1 MNKKVLS
8 TVMAGAMLATTVAPA
23 MAYSIHDYGV
33 EEYKIKKSETINLA
47 DEIIKKIENVCQAD
61 EGLVYR
67 PGGIYQI
74 QIENQTPLS
83 IQFSDEKYDGNNEEY
98 KDLTKKEVSIELI
111 KNTIKNAREGTV
123 IKLIDRG
130 HILKEGKYYHKYQ
143 DDTLVYKRYERIVN
157 SNTLEE
163 TYDTWNGNNSSYPM
177 VQSMLYQNEELK
189 VISKNGKELIYKLG
203 DEQADFSKAV
213 DSNGN
218 ITNDENKVEKFKL
231 VEEPKTYKT
240 YTMNTLNTIALLN
253 QVKYDS
259 IENKEYKKYIEK
271 VNRTTDLKSLEITLK
286 DGYEF
291 SNEKINDEGSKF
303 VQSNDNKTRTY
314 KLESRKMPAINKI
327 IVDEKGGKIKGFEN
341 YTTSTYVGQK
351 GSEVD
356 GQIVSKFKIVKD
368 EEGSTIPN
376 IGDIIDKHEET
387 VPTIKPEKPQP
398 NPQPPIVIPP
408 TKPEEKPENKP
419 TMEVVAGDNRY
430 ETAVDVANKTANT
443 KEVAENGNLV
453 LVNGNALVDGL
464 AASPLASVLGKAS
477 NVEVAPILLTKTD
490 SLPESTKDYIKE
502 VVSKKSTGKVK
513 VYIVGGN
520 AVVSEKV
527 EKELKELGVDVVRSG
542 GSNREETSLKVA
554 ELISKNKKPYNTFV
568 VGANGEADAM
578 SIAPVAA
585 DREEPI
591 IVSKN
596 GGLSKDGV
604 QKIADLKANATI
616 VGGTEVV
623 SEATEKAL
631 KDAKISTSRV
641 AGSNRQKTNA
651 AIIDRYA
658 KNGLNKIIVSK
669 DGSAKKDELV
679 DALTSTSLAVK
690 EDAPIVLAT
699 KKISDEQIN
708 ALKNK
713 ADKGVFIY
721 QIGYGVSNNVLETL
735 AAKIGLLK

>member
-23 MAYSIHDYGV
+23 MAYTIHEYNPETYDV
-33 EEYKIKKSETINLA
+33 ENNEKTKVDLANAIIAEMEKKVLNTGGSVYQVGIRKRNFYTLNL
-47 DEIIKKIENVCQAD
+47 DPS
-61 EGLVYR
+61 L
-67 PGGIYQI
+67 
-74 QIENQTPLS
+74 
-83 IQFSDEKYDGNNEEY
+83 SDENLKRQ
-98 KDLTKKEVSIELI
+98 KDLIITRIEELGP
-111 KNTIKNAREGTV
+111 NDSVE
-123 IKLIDRG
+123 LIDRG
-130 HILKEGKYYHKYQ
+130 HVKVGNEYSHYYTKNTKVYEKYEVKGN
-143 DDTLVYKRYERIVN
+143 T
-157 SNTLEE
+157 NTLEE
-163 TYDTWNGNNSSYPM
+163 QKNNFDKNTTNYPSVKAM
-177 VQSMLYQNEELK
+177 DYNEGVLT
-189 VISKNGKELIYKLG
+189 VTLKNGDVQTYKLG
-203 DEQADFSKAV
+203 D
-213 DSNGN
+213 
-218 ITNDENKVEKFKL
+218 NKVDFTKPETDSTGKVTGF
-231 VEEPKTYKT
+231 EEVLKTKDGETVKANRKAIQNLIASYK
-240 YTMNTLNTIALLN
+240 
-253 QVKYDS
+253 D
-259 IENKEYKKYIEK
+259 KKYPEYIKSVNEK
-271 VNRTTDLKSLEITLK
+271 SEHFKVQATDK
-286 DGYEF
+286 DGNPKMVADESKFEIELADGYTF
-291 SNEKINDEGSKF
+291 ATDEKYADEGAYDQTK
-303 VQSNDNKTRTY
+303 DNKVRAYHYEQRQVPNLNEPMFKEGSDKVITGFKNAVKTGY
-314 KLESRKMPAINKI
+314 HGDKG
-327 IVDEKGGKIKGFEN
+327 DEIDG
-341 YTTSTYVGQK
+341 
-351 GSEVD
+351 EV
-356 GQIVSKFKIVKD
+356 VARYKIVAD
-368 EEGSTIPN
+368 NQNANNNTIPN
-376 IGDIIDKHEET
+376 VEESVNKHET
-387 VPTIKPEKPQP
+387 SVPNIEPPKPQP
-398 NPQPPIVIPP
+398 EPPIVIPP

-419 TMEVVAGDNRY
+419 TMEVLAGDDRY
-430 ETAVDVANKTANT
+430 ETAVEVANKTANT
-443 KEVAENGNLV
+443 KDVAGNGNLV

-464 AASPLASVLGKAS
+464 AASPLASILGKTS

-699 KKISDEQIN
+699 DKISDEQIN

>member
-23 MAYSIHDYGV
+23 MAYTIHEYNPETYNV
-33 EEYKIKKSETINLA
+33 ENNEKTKVDLANAIIAEMEKKVLNTGGSVYQVGIRKPNVFYTLNLDPSLSDENLKRQKDLIITKIKEL
-47 DEIIKKIENVCQAD
+47 E
-61 EGLVYR
+61 L
-67 PGGIYQI
+67 
-74 QIENQTPLS
+74 
-83 IQFSDEKYDGNNEEY
+83 NESVE
-98 KDLTKKEVSIELI
+98 
-111 KNTIKNAREGTV
+111 
-123 IKLIDRG
+123 LIDRG
-130 HILKEGKYYHKYQ
+130 HVKVGNEYSHYYTKNTKVYEKYEVKGN
-143 DDTLVYKRYERIVN
+143 T
-157 SNTLEE
+157 NTLEE
-163 TYDTWNGNNSSYPM
+163 QKKNFDKNTSKYPSVNAM
-177 VQSMLYQNEELK
+177 DYKDGVLT
-189 VISKNGKELIYKLG
+189 VTPKNGDVQTYKLG
-203 DEQADFSKAV
+203 D
-213 DSNGN
+213 
-218 ITNDENKVEKFKL
+218 NKVDFTKPETDSTGKVTGF
-231 VEEPKTYKT
+231 EEVLKTKDGETVKANRKAIQNLIASYK
-240 YTMNTLNTIALLN
+240 
-253 QVKYDS
+253 D
-259 IENKEYKKYIEK
+259 KKYPEYIKSVNEKSEHFKVEATDEDGKPEMVADESRFEIE
-271 VNRTTDLKSLEITLK
+271 LA
-286 DGYEF
+286 DGYTF
-291 SNEKINDEGSKF
+291 ATDKKYADEGAYDQTK
-303 VQSNDNKTRTY
+303 DNKVRAY
-314 KLESRKMPAINKI
+314 HYEQRQVPNLNEPVFKEDSDNKVI
-327 IVDEKGGKIKGFEN
+327 TGFKNAVKTGYHGDKGDEIDG
-341 YTTSTYVGQK
+341 
-351 GSEVD
+351 EV
-356 GQIVSKFKIVKD
+356 VARYKIVTD
-368 EEGSTIPN
+368 DQDANNNTIPN
-376 IGDIIDKHEET
+376 VEESVNKHET
-387 VPTIKPEKPQP
+387 SVPNIEPPKPQP
-398 NPQPPIVIPP
+398 EPPIVIPP

-419 TMEVVAGDNRY
+419 TMEVLAGDDRY
-430 ETAVDVANKTANT
+430 ETAVEVANKTANT
-443 KEVAENGNLV
+443 KDVAGNGNLV

-464 AASPLASVLGKAS
+464 AASPLASILGKTS

-699 KKISDEQIN
+699 DKISDEQIN

>member
-23 MAYSIHDYGV
+23 MAYTIHEYNPETYDV
-33 EEYKIKKSETINLA
+33 E
-47 DEIIKKIENVCQAD
+47 
-61 EGLVYR
+61 
-67 PGGIYQI
+67 
-74 QIENQTPLS
+74 
-83 IQFSDEKYDGNNEEY
+83 NNEKTKVDLANAIIAEMEKKVLNTGGSVY
-98 KDLTKKEVSIELI
+98 QVGIRKHNVFYPLNLDPSLSDTVLQRQKDLIITKINELEL
-111 KNTIKNAREGTV
+111 NESV
-123 IKLIDRG
+123 ELIDRG
-130 HILKEGKYYHKYQ
+130 HIKVGKEYSHYYIEDTKVYEKYEKKGN
-143 DDTLVYKRYERIVN
+143 T
-157 SNTLEE
+157 NTLEE
-163 TYDTWNGNNSSYPM
+163 EYNNFEENKNNYSNISSMNYKDG
-177 VQSMLYQNEELK
+177 VLK
-189 VISKNGKELIYKLG
+189 VTLKNNIEKEYKLG
-203 DEQADFSKAV
+203 DIKVDFNKPIKDASGNVTDFEKILKTKNGETITANQKAV
-213 DSNGN
+213 KGLKSH
-218 ITNDENKVEKFKL
+218 
-231 VEEPKTYKT
+231 
-240 YTMNTLNTIALLN
+240 YTDQGHGYPEYI
-253 QVKYDS
+253 KS
-259 IENKEYKKYIEK
+259 IE
-271 VNRTTDLKSLEITLK
+271 LKSNVEQNESSKWAKFDIELAE
-286 DGYEF
+286 GYTF
-291 SNEKINDEGSKF
+291 GATNEAAPTEGPIDQSSDNKIRVYQYERRQLPDLNEPIFKEGSKN
-303 VQSNDNKTRTY
+303 V
-314 KLESRKMPAINKI
+314 
-327 IVDEKGGKIKGFEN
+327 IVGFKNIVKKGAYGETGDEIDG
-341 YTTSTYVGQK
+341 
-351 GSEVD
+351 EV
-356 GQIVSKFKIVKD
+356 VARYKIVAADQD
-368 EEGSTIPN
+368 EGNNDDIPD
-376 IGDIIDKHEET
+376 IGGDVDKHELT
-387 VPTIKPEKPQP
+387 VPNIPIEPQP
-398 NPQPPIVIPP
+398 NPNPPVVVPP

-554 ELISKNKKPYNTFV
+554 ELISENEKPYNTFV

>member
-23 MAYSIHDYGV
+23 MAYTIHEYSPEINEV
-33 EEYKIKKSETINLA
+33 ENNEKSKEALANAIIKEMEEKVLNTGGSVYQVGIRKENIFYTINL
-47 DEIIKKIENVCQAD
+47 DPSLTEQKLKEQ
-61 EGLVYR
+61 
-67 PGGIYQI
+67 
-74 QIENQTPLS
+74 
-83 IQFSDEKYDGNNEEY
+83 
-98 KDLTKKEVSIELI
+98 KDLIITRIKELNVNESAE
-111 KNTIKNAREGTV
+111 
-123 IKLIDRG
+123 LIDRG
-130 HILKEGKYYHKYQ
+130 HVKVENGYSHYYTEKTKVYEKYELKRN
-143 DDTLVYKRYERIVN
+143 T
-157 SNTLEE
+157 NTLEE
-163 TYDTWNGNNSSYPM
+163 QKDDFEINKDNYTSVAGMEYKDGVLTVTPKNGN
-177 VQSMLYQNEELK
+177 VQT
-189 VISKNGKELIYKLG
+189 YKLG
-203 DEQADFSKAV
+203 D
-213 DSNGN
+213 
-218 ITNDENKVEKFKL
+218 NKVDFTK
-231 VEEPKTYKT
+231 PKTDSTGKVTGFEEVLKT
-240 YTMNTLNTIALLN
+240 KDGETIKATQRAVKELKSYYTE
-253 QVKYDS
+253 QGHGYPEYVES
-259 IENKEYKKYIEK
+259 IEPREN
-271 VNRTTDLKSLEITLK
+271 DLKFGVKLAN
-286 DGYEF
+286 GYTF
-291 SNEKINDEGSKF
+291 SEKNEASSGEGPID
-303 VQSNDNKTRTY
+303 QTADNKTRIY
-314 KLESRKMPAINKI
+314 QYERRDLP
-327 IVDEKGGKIKGFEN
+327 DF
-341 YTTSTYVGQK
+341 
-351 GSEVD
+351 
-356 GQIVSKFKIVKD
+356 SKPIFK
-368 EEGSTIPN
+368 EGSDNKVITGFKNVVKTGYHGDKGDEIDGEIVARYRIVANDQDENNDGSIPDV
-376 IGDIIDKHEET
+376 GGAVDKHEET

-502 VVSKKSTGKVK
+502 VVSKKTTGKVK

-554 ELISKNKKPYNTFV
+554 ELISENKKPYNTFV

-699 KKISDEQIN
+699 DKISDEQIN

-721 QIGYGVSNNVLETL
+721 QIGYGVYNNVLETL
-735 AAKIGLLK
+735 ATKIGLLK

>member
-23 MAYSIHDYGV
+23 MAYTIHEYNPETYDV
-33 EEYKIKKSETINLA
+33 ENNEKTKVDLANAIIAEMEKKVLNTGGSVYQVGIRKRNFYTLNL
-47 DEIIKKIENVCQAD
+47 DPS
-61 EGLVYR
+61 L
-67 PGGIYQI
+67 
-74 QIENQTPLS
+74 
-83 IQFSDEKYDGNNEEY
+83 SDENLKRQ
-98 KDLTKKEVSIELI
+98 KDLIITRIEELGP
-111 KNTIKNAREGTV
+111 NDSVE
-123 IKLIDRG
+123 LIDRG
-130 HILKEGKYYHKYQ
+130 HVKVGNEYSHYYTKNTKVYEKYEVKGN
-143 DDTLVYKRYERIVN
+143 T
-157 SNTLEE
+157 NTLEE
-163 TYDTWNGNNSSYPM
+163 QKNNFDKNTTNYPSVKAM
-177 VQSMLYQNEELK
+177 DYNDGVLTVTL
-189 VISKNGKELIYKLG
+189 KNGDVQTYKLG
-203 DEQADFSKAV
+203 D
-213 DSNGN
+213 
-218 ITNDENKVEKFKL
+218 NKVDFTKPETDSTGKVTGF
-231 VEEPKTYKT
+231 EEVLKTKDGETVKANRKAIQNLIASYK
-240 YTMNTLNTIALLN
+240 
-253 QVKYDS
+253 D
-259 IENKEYKKYIEK
+259 KKYPEYIKSVNEK
-271 VNRTTDLKSLEITLK
+271 SEHFKVQATDK
-286 DGYEF
+286 DGNTKMVADESKFEIKLADGYTF
-291 SNEKINDEGSKF
+291 ATDEKYADEGAYDQTK
-303 VQSNDNKTRTY
+303 DNKVRAYHYEQRQVPNLNEPMFKEGSDKVITGFKNAVKTGY
-314 KLESRKMPAINKI
+314 HGDKG
-327 IVDEKGGKIKGFEN
+327 DEIDG
-341 YTTSTYVGQK
+341 
-351 GSEVD
+351 EV
-356 GQIVSKFKIVKD
+356 VARYKIVAD
-368 EEGSTIPN
+368 NQNANNNTIPN
-376 IGDIIDKHEET
+376 VEESVNKHET
-387 VPTIKPEKPQP
+387 SVPNIEPPKPQP
-398 NPQPPIVIPP
+398 EPPIVIPP

-419 TMEVVAGDNRY
+419 TMEVLAGDDRY
-430 ETAVDVANKTANT
+430 ETAVEVANKTANT
-443 KEVAENGNLV
+443 KDVAGNGNLV

-464 AASPLASVLGKAS
+464 AASPLASILGKTS

>member
-23 MAYSIHDYGV
+23 MAYTIHEYNPETYNV
-33 EEYKIKKSETINLA
+33 ENNEKTKVDLANAIIEEMEKKVLNTGGSVYQVGIRKPNVFYTLNLDPSEDRL
-47 DEIIKKIENVCQAD
+47 EEQKKIIINAIKGLEENESV
-61 EGLVYR
+61 E
-67 PGGIYQI
+67 
-74 QIENQTPLS
+74 
-83 IQFSDEKYDGNNEEY
+83 
-98 KDLTKKEVSIELI
+98 
-111 KNTIKNAREGTV
+111 
-123 IKLIDRG
+123 LIDRG
-130 HILKEGKYYHKYQ
+130 HIKVGNEYSHYYIEDTKVYEKYEKKGK
-143 DDTLVYKRYERIVN
+143 T
-157 SNTLEE
+157 NTLEE
-163 TYDTWNGNNSSYPM
+163 EYNNFEENKNNYSNISSMNYKDG
-177 VQSMLYQNEELK
+177 VLK
-189 VISKNGKELIYKLG
+189 VTLKNNIEKEYKLG
-203 DEQADFSKAV
+203 DIKVDFNKPIKDASGNVTDFEKILKTKNGETITANQKAV
-213 DSNGN
+213 KGLKSH
-218 ITNDENKVEKFKL
+218 
-231 VEEPKTYKT
+231 
-240 YTMNTLNTIALLN
+240 YTDQGHGYPEYI
-253 QVKYDS
+253 KS
-259 IENKEYKKYIEK
+259 IE
-271 VNRTTDLKSLEITLK
+271 LKSNVEQNESSKWAKFDIELAEGYTFGATNEAAPTEGPIDQSSDNKIRVYQYERRQLPDLNEPIFKEGSNNVIVGFKNIVKKGAYGETGDEI
-286 DGYEF
+286 DGEVVSIY
-291 SNEKINDEGSKF
+291 KIVAADQDEGN
-303 VQSNDNKTRTY
+303 NDDI
-314 KLESRKMPAINKI
+314 PDI
-327 IVDEKGGKIKGFEN
+327 GGD
-341 YTTSTYVGQK
+341 V
-351 GSEVD
+351 
-356 GQIVSKFKIVKD
+356 
-368 EEGSTIPN
+368 
-376 IGDIIDKHEET
+376 DKHELT
-387 VPTIKPEKPQP
+387 VPNIPIEPQP
-398 NPQPPIVIPP
+398 NPNPPVVVPP

-419 TMEVVAGDNRY
+419 TMEVLAGDDRY
-430 ETAVDVANKTANT
+430 ETAVEVANKTANT
-443 KEVAENGNLV
+443 KDVAGNGNLV

-464 AASPLASVLGKAS
+464 AASPLASILGKTS

-669 DGSAKKDELV
+669 DGSDKKDELV

-699 KKISDEQIN
+699 DKISDEQIN

>member
-23 MAYSIHDYGV
+23 MAYTIHEYNPETYNV
-33 EEYKIKKSETINLA
+33 ENNEKTKVDLANAIIAEMEKKVLNTGGSVYQVGIRKPNVFYTLNLDPSEDRL
-47 DEIIKKIENVCQAD
+47 EEQKKIIINAIKGLEENESV
-61 EGLVYR
+61 E
-67 PGGIYQI
+67 
-74 QIENQTPLS
+74 
-83 IQFSDEKYDGNNEEY
+83 
-98 KDLTKKEVSIELI
+98 
-111 KNTIKNAREGTV
+111 
-123 IKLIDRG
+123 LIDRG
-130 HILKEGKYYHKYQ
+130 HIKVGNEYSHYYIEDTKVYEKYEKKGKTNTLKEEYDNFEQNSHNYSNISSMN
-143 DDTLVYKRYERIVN
+143 YKEGV
-157 SNTLEE
+157 
-163 TYDTWNGNNSSYPM
+163 
-177 VQSMLYQNEELK
+177 LK
-189 VISKNGKELIYKLG
+189 VTLKNNIEKEYKLG
-203 DEQADFSKAV
+203 DIKVDFNKPIKDASGNVTDFEKILKTKNGETITANQKAV
-213 DSNGN
+213 KGLKSH
-218 ITNDENKVEKFKL
+218 
-231 VEEPKTYKT
+231 
-240 YTMNTLNTIALLN
+240 YTDQGHGYPEYI
-253 QVKYDS
+253 KS
-259 IENKEYKKYIEK
+259 IE
-271 VNRTTDLKSLEITLK
+271 LKSNVEQNESSKGAKFDIELAE
-286 DGYEF
+286 GYTF
-291 SNEKINDEGSKF
+291 GATNEAPPTEGPIDQSSDNKIRVYQYERRQLPDLNEPIFKEGSKS
-303 VQSNDNKTRTY
+303 V
-314 KLESRKMPAINKI
+314 
-327 IVDEKGGKIKGFEN
+327 IVGFKNIVKKGAYGETGDEIDG
-341 YTTSTYVGQK
+341 
-351 GSEVD
+351 EV
-356 GQIVSKFKIVKD
+356 VARYKIVAADRD
-368 EEGSTIPN
+368 EGNNDDIPD
-376 IGDIIDKHEET
+376 IGGDVDKHELT
-387 VPTIKPEKPQP
+387 VPNIPIEPQP
-398 NPQPPIVIPP
+398 NPNPPVVVPP

-419 TMEVVAGDNRY
+419 TMEVLAGDDRY
-430 ETAVDVANKTANT
+430 ETAVEVANKTANT
-443 KEVAENGNLV
+443 KDVAGNGNLV

-513 VYIVGGN
+513 VYIVGGS

-699 KKISDEQIN
+699 DKISDEQIN

>member
-23 MAYSIHDYGV
+23 MAYTIHEYNPETYNV
-33 EEYKIKKSETINLA
+33 EKNEKTKVYLANAIIAEMEKKVLNTGGSVYQVGIRKPNVFYTLNLDPSLSDTNLKRQKDLIITKIKEL
-47 DEIIKKIENVCQAD
+47 E
-61 EGLVYR
+61 L
-67 PGGIYQI
+67 
-74 QIENQTPLS
+74 
-83 IQFSDEKYDGNNEEY
+83 NESVE
-98 KDLTKKEVSIELI
+98 
-111 KNTIKNAREGTV
+111 
-123 IKLIDRG
+123 LIDRG
-130 HILKEGKYYHKYQ
+130 HVKVGNEYSHYYTKNTKVYEKYEVKGN
-143 DDTLVYKRYERIVN
+143 T
-157 SNTLEE
+157 NTLEE
-163 TYDTWNGNNSSYPM
+163 QKNNFDENKSNYPSVKAM
-177 VQSMLYQNEELK
+177 DYNDGVLTVTL
-189 VISKNGKELIYKLG
+189 KNGDVQTYKLG
-203 DEQADFSKAV
+203 D
-213 DSNGN
+213 
-218 ITNDENKVEKFKL
+218 NKVNFTRPETDSTGKVTGF
-231 VEEPKTYKT
+231 EEVLKTKDGETVKANRKAIQNLIASYK
-240 YTMNTLNTIALLN
+240 
-253 QVKYDS
+253 D
-259 IENKEYKKYIEK
+259 KKYPEYIKSVNEKSEHFKVEATDEDGNTEMVADESRFEIE
-271 VNRTTDLKSLEITLK
+271 LA
-286 DGYEF
+286 DGYTF
-291 SNEKINDEGSKF
+291 ATDEKYADEGAYDQTK
-303 VQSNDNKTRTY
+303 DNKVRAY
-314 KLESRKMPAINKI
+314 HYEQRQVPNLNEPVFK
-327 IVDEKGGKIKGFEN
+327 
-341 YTTSTYVGQK
+341 K
-351 GSEVD
+351 GSDNKVITGFKNAVKTGYHGDKGDEIDGEV
-356 GQIVSKFKIVKD
+356 VARYKIVAADRD
-368 EEGSTIPN
+368 EGNNDDIPD
-376 IGDIIDKHEET
+376 IGGDVDKHELT
-387 VPTIKPEKPQP
+387 VPNIPIEPQP
-398 NPQPPIVIPP
+398 NPNPPVVIPP

-419 TMEVVAGDNRY
+419 TMEVLAGDDRY
-430 ETAVDVANKTANT
+430 ETAVEVANKTANT
-443 KEVAENGNLV
+443 KDVAGNGNLV

-464 AASPLASVLGKAS
+464 AASPLASILGKTS

>member
-23 MAYSIHDYGV
+23 MAYTIHEYNPETYNV
-33 EEYKIKKSETINLA
+33 ENNEKTKVDLANAIIAEMEKKVLNTGGSVYQVGIRKHNVFYTLNLDPSEDRL
-47 DEIIKKIENVCQAD
+47 EQQKKIIINAIKGLEENESV
-61 EGLVYR
+61 E
-67 PGGIYQI
+67 
-74 QIENQTPLS
+74 
-83 IQFSDEKYDGNNEEY
+83 
-98 KDLTKKEVSIELI
+98 
-111 KNTIKNAREGTV
+111 
-123 IKLIDRG
+123 LIDRG
-130 HILKEGKYYHKYQ
+130 HIKVGNEYSHYYIEDTKVYEKYEKKGKTNTLKEEYDNFEQNSHNYSNISSMN
-143 DDTLVYKRYERIVN
+143 YKDGV
-157 SNTLEE
+157 
-163 TYDTWNGNNSSYPM
+163 
-177 VQSMLYQNEELK
+177 LK
-189 VISKNGKELIYKLG
+189 VTLKNNIEKEYKLG
-203 DEQADFSKAV
+203 DIKVDFNKPIKDASGNVTDFEKILKTKNGETITANQKAV
-213 DSNGN
+213 KGLKSH
-218 ITNDENKVEKFKL
+218 
-231 VEEPKTYKT
+231 
-240 YTMNTLNTIALLN
+240 YTDQGHGYPEYI
-253 QVKYDS
+253 KS
-259 IENKEYKKYIEK
+259 IE
-271 VNRTTDLKSLEITLK
+271 LKSNVEQNESSKWAKFDIELAE
-286 DGYEF
+286 GYTF
-291 SNEKINDEGSKF
+291 GATNEAAPTEGPIDQSSDNKIRVYQYERRQLPDLNEPIFKEGSKN
-303 VQSNDNKTRTY
+303 V
-314 KLESRKMPAINKI
+314 
-327 IVDEKGGKIKGFEN
+327 IVGFKNIVKKGAYGETGDEIDG
-341 YTTSTYVGQK
+341 
-351 GSEVD
+351 EV
-356 GQIVSKFKIVKD
+356 VARYKIVAD
-368 EEGSTIPN
+368 DQDANNNTIPN
-376 IGDIIDKHEET
+376 VEESVNKHET
-387 VPTIKPEKPQP
+387 SVPNIEPPKPQP
-398 NPQPPIVIPP
+398 EPPIVIPP

-419 TMEVVAGDNRY
+419 TMEVLAGDDRY
-430 ETAVDVANKTANT
+430 ETAVEVANKTANT
-443 KEVAENGNLV
+443 KDVAGNGNLV

-464 AASPLASVLGKAS
+464 AASPLASILGKTS

-631 KDAKISTSRV
+631 TDAKISTSRV

-658 KNGLNKIIVSK
+658 NNGLNKIVISK

-679 DALTSTSLAVK
+679 DALTATSLAVK

-699 KKISDEQIN
+699 DKISDEQIN

>member
-23 MAYSIHDYGV
+23 MAYTIHEYNPETYDV
-33 EEYKIKKSETINLA
+33 ENNEKTKVDLANAIIAEMEKKVLNTGGSVYQVGIRKHNVFYTLNLDPSEDRL
-47 DEIIKKIENVCQAD
+47 EQQKKIIINAIKGLEENESV
-61 EGLVYR
+61 E
-67 PGGIYQI
+67 
-74 QIENQTPLS
+74 
-83 IQFSDEKYDGNNEEY
+83 
-98 KDLTKKEVSIELI
+98 
-111 KNTIKNAREGTV
+111 
-123 IKLIDRG
+123 LIDRG
-130 HILKEGKYYHKYQ
+130 HIKVGNEYSHYYIEDTKVYEKYEKKGK
-143 DDTLVYKRYERIVN
+143 T
-157 SNTLEE
+157 NTLEE
-163 TYDTWNGNNSSYPM
+163 EYNNFEENKNNYSNISSMSYKDG
-177 VQSMLYQNEELK
+177 VLK
-189 VISKNGKELIYKLG
+189 VTLKNNIEKEYKLG
-203 DEQADFSKAV
+203 DIKVDFNKPIKDASGNVTDFEKILKTKNGETITANQKAV
-213 DSNGN
+213 KGLKSH
-218 ITNDENKVEKFKL
+218 
-231 VEEPKTYKT
+231 
-240 YTMNTLNTIALLN
+240 YTDQGHGYPEYI
-253 QVKYDS
+253 KS
-259 IENKEYKKYIEK
+259 IE
-271 VNRTTDLKSLEITLK
+271 LKSNVEQNESSKWAKFDIELAE
-286 DGYEF
+286 GYTF
-291 SNEKINDEGSKF
+291 GATNEATPTEGPIDQSSDNKIRVYQYERRQLPDLNEPIFKEGSKN
-303 VQSNDNKTRTY
+303 V
-314 KLESRKMPAINKI
+314 
-327 IVDEKGGKIKGFEN
+327 IVGFKNIVKKGAYGETGDEIDG
-341 YTTSTYVGQK
+341 
-351 GSEVD
+351 EV
-356 GQIVSKFKIVKD
+356 VARYKIVAADHD
-368 EEGSTIPN
+368 EGNNDDIPD
-376 IGDIIDKHEET
+376 IGGDVDKHELT
-387 VPTIKPEKPQP
+387 VPNIPIEPQP
-398 NPQPPIVIPP
+398 NPNPPVVVPP

-419 TMEVVAGDNRY
+419 TMEVLAGDDRY
-430 ETAVDVANKTANT
+430 ETAVEVANKTANT
-443 KEVAENGNLV
+443 KDVAGNGNLV

-464 AASPLASVLGKAS
+464 AASPLASILGKTS

-527 EKELKELGVDVVRSG
+527 EKELKELGADVVRSG

-699 KKISDEQIN
+699 DKISDEQIN

>member
-23 MAYSIHDYGV
+23 MAYTIHEYNPETYDV
-33 EEYKIKKSETINLA
+33 ENNEKTKVDLANAIIAEMEKKVLNTGGSVYQVGIRKHNVFYTLNLDPSEDRL
-47 DEIIKKIENVCQAD
+47 EQQKKIIINAIKGLEENESV
-61 EGLVYR
+61 E
-67 PGGIYQI
+67 
-74 QIENQTPLS
+74 
-83 IQFSDEKYDGNNEEY
+83 
-98 KDLTKKEVSIELI
+98 
-111 KNTIKNAREGTV
+111 
-123 IKLIDRG
+123 LIDRG
-130 HILKEGKYYHKYQ
+130 HIKVGNEYSHYYIEDTKVYEKYEKKGN
-143 DDTLVYKRYERIVN
+143 T
-157 SNTLEE
+157 NTLEE
-163 TYDTWNGNNSSYPM
+163 EYNNFEENKNNYSNISSMNYKDG
-177 VQSMLYQNEELK
+177 VLK
-189 VISKNGKELIYKLG
+189 VTLKNNIEKEYKLG
-203 DEQADFSKAV
+203 DIKVDFNKPIKDASGNVTDFEKILKTKNGETITANQKAV
-213 DSNGN
+213 KGLKSH
-218 ITNDENKVEKFKL
+218 
-231 VEEPKTYKT
+231 
-240 YTMNTLNTIALLN
+240 YTDQGHGYPEYI
-253 QVKYDS
+253 KS
-259 IENKEYKKYIEK
+259 IE
-271 VNRTTDLKSLEITLK
+271 LKSNVEQNESSKWAKFDIELAE
-286 DGYEF
+286 GYTF
-291 SNEKINDEGSKF
+291 GATNEAALTEGPIDQSSDNKIRVYQYERRQLPDLNEPIFKEGSKN
-303 VQSNDNKTRTY
+303 V
-314 KLESRKMPAINKI
+314 
-327 IVDEKGGKIKGFEN
+327 IVGFKNIVKKGAYGETGDEIDG
-341 YTTSTYVGQK
+341 
-351 GSEVD
+351 EV
-356 GQIVSKFKIVKD
+356 VSIYKIVAADKN
-368 EEGSTIPN
+368 EGNNDDIPDIGGDVDNHELTVPN
-376 IGDIIDKHEET
+376 IPIE
-387 VPTIKPEKPQP
+387 PQP
-398 NPQPPIVIPP
+398 NPNPPVVVPP

-419 TMEVVAGDNRY
+419 TIEVLAGDDRY
-430 ETAVDVANKTANT
+430 ATAIEVANKTANT

>member
-23 MAYSIHDYGV
+23 MAYSIHEYTPK
-33 EEYKIKKSETINLA
+33 EYKINESNRENL
-47 DEIIKKIENVCQAD
+47 
-61 EGLVYR
+61 
-67 PGGIYQI
+67 
-74 QIENQTPLS
+74 
-83 IQFSDEKYDGNNEEY
+83 Y
-98 KDLTKKEVSIELI
+98 KDLITTMDATRFVDGGSVYQLEIKGRTYNIDYSSKDQENANKKAIRNVIIGNDSPTEKVEPL
-111 KNTIKNAREGTV
+111 KVGEV

-130 HILKEGKYYHKYQ
+130 HVKQGDKYYKNYQ
-143 DDTLVYKRYERIVN
+143 TDTVVYKRYEKKGE
-157 SNTLEE
+157 SNTLKED
-163 TYDTWNGNNSSYPM
+163 YDAWNNDTNNATDYPQVKTM
-177 VQSMLYQNEELK
+177 EYNNGTLK
-189 VISKNGKELIYKLG
+189 VTLQNDKIREYHLG
-203 DEQADFSKAV
+203 DNKVDFKKAV
-213 DSNGN
+213 DV
-218 ITNDENKVEKFKL
+218 NKNETTDSSKVDNFKELTEKK
-231 VEEPKTYKT
+231 EPKYLDAGAHNINVLMREFNANKDKYK
-240 YTMNTLNTIALLN
+240 Y
-253 QVKYDS
+253 V
-259 IENKEYKKYIEK
+259 
-271 VNRTTDLKSLEITLK
+271 KSLEWTDNGFYFEITLK
-286 DGYEF
+286 DDYEF
-291 SNEKINDEGSKF
+291 SDAKDAINDEKTMF
-303 VQSNDNKTRTY
+303 TQSDDNKKRKYFQSSRNVPNLNEVRFNSNSKITGFKD
-314 KLESRKMPAINKI
+314 KLEKEEYI
-327 IVDEKGGKIKGFEN
+327 
-341 YTTSTYVGQK
+341 GQA
-351 GSEVD
+351 GSQVD
-356 GQIVSKFKIVKD
+356 GEVISKITIVANDVV
-368 EEGSTIPN
+368 IPD
-376 IGDIIDKHEET
+376 G
-387 VPTIKPEKPQP
+387 EKPDFGELIP
-398 NPQPPIVIPP
+398 PQPPIVIPP

-430 ETAVDVANKTANT
+430 ETAVEVANKTANT

-453 LVNGNALVDGL
+453 LANGNALVDGL
-464 AASPLASVLGKAS
+464 AASPLASILGKTS

-502 VVSKKSTGKVK
+502 VVSKKTTGKVK

-554 ELISKNKKPYNTFV
+554 ELISENKKPYNTFV

-699 KKISDEQIN
+699 DKISDEQIN

-721 QIGYGVSNNVLETL
+721 QIGYGVSNNVLETI

>member
-23 MAYSIHDYGV
+23 MAYTIHEYNPETYAV
-33 EEYKIKKSETINLA
+33 ENNEKTKVALANAIIAEMEKKVLNTGGSVYQVGIRKPNGFYPLNLDPSLSDENLQKQKDLIITKIKELKL
-47 DEIIKKIENVCQAD
+47 
-61 EGLVYR
+61 
-67 PGGIYQI
+67 
-74 QIENQTPLS
+74 
-83 IQFSDEKYDGNNEEY
+83 NESVE
-98 KDLTKKEVSIELI
+98 
-111 KNTIKNAREGTV
+111 
-123 IKLIDRG
+123 LIDRG
-130 HILKEGKYYHKYQ
+130 HIKVGNEYSHYYIEDTKVYEKYEKKGK
-143 DDTLVYKRYERIVN
+143 T
-157 SNTLEE
+157 NTLEE
-163 TYDTWNGNNSSYPM
+163 EYNNFEENKNNYSNISSMNYKDG
-177 VQSMLYQNEELK
+177 VLK
-189 VISKNGKELIYKLG
+189 VTLKNNIEKEYKLG
-203 DEQADFSKAV
+203 DIKVDFNKPIKDASGNVTDFEKILKTKNGETITANQKAV
-213 DSNGN
+213 KGLKSH
-218 ITNDENKVEKFKL
+218 
-231 VEEPKTYKT
+231 
-240 YTMNTLNTIALLN
+240 YTDQGHGYPEYI
-253 QVKYDS
+253 KS
-259 IENKEYKKYIEK
+259 IE
-271 VNRTTDLKSLEITLK
+271 LKSNVEQNESSKWAKFDIELAEGYTFGATNEAAPTEGPIDQSSDNKIRVYQYERRQLPDLNEPIFKKGSKNVIVGFKNIVKKGAYGETGDEI
-286 DGYEF
+286 DGEVVARY
-291 SNEKINDEGSKF
+291 KIVAADKDEGN
-303 VQSNDNKTRTY
+303 NDDI
-314 KLESRKMPAINKI
+314 PDI
-327 IVDEKGGKIKGFEN
+327 GGD
-341 YTTSTYVGQK
+341 V
-351 GSEVD
+351 
-356 GQIVSKFKIVKD
+356 
-368 EEGSTIPN
+368 
-376 IGDIIDKHEET
+376 DKHELT
-387 VPTIKPEKPQP
+387 VPNIPIEPQP
-398 NPQPPIVIPP
+398 NPNPPVVVPP

-419 TMEVVAGDNRY
+419 TMEVLAGDDRY
-430 ETAVDVANKTANT
+430 ETAVEVANKTANT
-443 KEVAENGNLV
+443 KDVAGNGNLV

-554 ELISKNKKPYNTFV
+554 ELISENEKPYNTFV

-604 QKIADLKANATI
+604 QKIVDLKANATI

>member
-23 MAYSIHDYGV
+23 MAYTIHEYNPETYDV
-33 EEYKIKKSETINLA
+33 ENNEKTKVDLANAIIAEMEKKVLNTGGSVYQVGIRKRNFYTLNL
-47 DEIIKKIENVCQAD
+47 DPS
-61 EGLVYR
+61 L
-67 PGGIYQI
+67 
-74 QIENQTPLS
+74 
-83 IQFSDEKYDGNNEEY
+83 SDENLKRQ
-98 KDLTKKEVSIELI
+98 KDLIITRIEELGP
-111 KNTIKNAREGTV
+111 NDSVE
-123 IKLIDRG
+123 LIDRG
-130 HILKEGKYYHKYQ
+130 HVKVGNEYSHYYTKNTKVYEKYEVKGN
-143 DDTLVYKRYERIVN
+143 T
-157 SNTLEE
+157 NTLEE
-163 TYDTWNGNNSSYPM
+163 QEKNFNENTSNYPSVKAMDYEDGVLTVTPENGD
-177 VQSMLYQNEELK
+177 VQT
-189 VISKNGKELIYKLG
+189 YKLG
-203 DEQADFSKAV
+203 D
-213 DSNGN
+213 
-218 ITNDENKVEKFKL
+218 NKVDFTKPEKDSTGKVTGF
-231 VEEPKTYKT
+231 EEVLKTKDGETVKANRKAIQNLIASYK
-240 YTMNTLNTIALLN
+240 
-253 QVKYDS
+253 D
-259 IENKEYKKYIEK
+259 KEYPEYIKSVNEK
-271 VNRTTDLKSLEITLK
+271 SEHFKVQATDK
-286 DGYEF
+286 DGKHEMVADESRFEIELAAGYTF
-291 SNEKINDEGSKF
+291 ATNEKYADEGAYDQTK
-303 VQSNDNKTRTY
+303 DNKVRAY
-314 KLESRKMPAINKI
+314 HYEQRQVPNLKEPVFKEGSDNKVI
-327 IVDEKGGKIKGFEN
+327 TGFKNAVKTGYHGDKGDEIDG
-341 YTTSTYVGQK
+341 
-351 GSEVD
+351 EV
-356 GQIVSKFKIVKD
+356 VARYKIVTD
-368 EEGSTIPN
+368 DQDANNNTIPN
-376 IGDIIDKHEET
+376 VEESVNKHET
-387 VPTIKPEKPQP
+387 SVPNIEPPKPQP
-398 NPQPPIVIPP
+398 EPPIVIPP

-419 TMEVVAGDNRY
+419 TMEVLAGDDRY
-430 ETAVDVANKTANT
+430 ETAVEVANKTANT
-443 KEVAENGNLV
+443 KDVAGNGNLV

-464 AASPLASVLGKAS
+464 AASPLASILGKTS

-542 GSNREETSLKVA
+542 GSNREETSIKVA
-554 ELISKNKKPYNTFV
+554 ELISENKKPYNTFV

-596 GGLSKDGV
+596 GGLSKAGV
-604 QKIADLKANATI
+604 QKIVDLKANATI

-699 KKISDEQIN
+699 DKISDEQIN

>member
-23 MAYSIHDYGV
+23 MAYTIHEYNPETYAV
-33 EEYKIKKSETINLA
+33 ENNEKTKVALANAIIAEMEKKVLNTGGSVYQVGIRKPNGFYPLNL
-47 DEIIKKIENVCQAD
+47 DPS
-61 EGLVYR
+61 L
-67 PGGIYQI
+67 
-74 QIENQTPLS
+74 
-83 IQFSDEKYDGNNEEY
+83 SDENLQKQ
-98 KDLTKKEVSIELI
+98 KDLIITKINEL
-111 KNTIKNAREGTV
+111 KPNDSVE
-123 IKLIDRG
+123 LIDRG
-130 HILKEGKYYHKYQ
+130 HVKVGNEYSHYYIEDTKVYEKYEKKGKTNTLKEEYDNFEQNSHNYSNISSMN
-143 DDTLVYKRYERIVN
+143 YKDGV
-157 SNTLEE
+157 
-163 TYDTWNGNNSSYPM
+163 
-177 VQSMLYQNEELK
+177 LK
-189 VISKNGKELIYKLG
+189 VTLKNNIEKEYKLG
-203 DEQADFSKAV
+203 DIKVDFNKPIKDASGNVTDFEKILKTKNGETITANQKAV
-213 DSNGN
+213 KGLKSH
-218 ITNDENKVEKFKL
+218 
-231 VEEPKTYKT
+231 
-240 YTMNTLNTIALLN
+240 YTDQGHGYPEYI
-253 QVKYDS
+253 KS
-259 IENKEYKKYIEK
+259 IE
-271 VNRTTDLKSLEITLK
+271 LKSNVEQNESSKWAKFDIELAE
-286 DGYEF
+286 GYTF
-291 SNEKINDEGSKF
+291 GTTNEAAPTEGPIDQSSDNKIRVYQYERRQLPDLNEPIFKEGSKN
-303 VQSNDNKTRTY
+303 V
-314 KLESRKMPAINKI
+314 
-327 IVDEKGGKIKGFEN
+327 IVGFKNIVKKGAYGETGDEIDG
-341 YTTSTYVGQK
+341 
-351 GSEVD
+351 EV
-356 GQIVSKFKIVKD
+356 VARYKIVAADQD
-368 EEGSTIPN
+368 EGNNDDIPD
-376 IGDIIDKHEET
+376 IGGDVDKHELT
-387 VPTIKPEKPQP
+387 VPNIPIEPQP
-398 NPQPPIVIPP
+398 NPNPPVVVPP

-419 TMEVVAGDNRY
+419 TMEVLAGDDRY
-430 ETAVDVANKTANT
+430 ETAVEVANKTANT
-443 KEVAENGNLV
+443 KDVAGNGNLV

-464 AASPLASVLGKAS
+464 AASPLASILGKTS

>member
-23 MAYSIHDYGV
+23 MAYTIHEYNPETYNV
-33 EEYKIKKSETINLA
+33 ENNEKTKVDLANAIIAEMEKKVLNTGGSVYQVGIRKPNVFYTLNLDPSEDRL
-47 DEIIKKIENVCQAD
+47 EEQKKIIINAIKGLEENESV
-61 EGLVYR
+61 E
-67 PGGIYQI
+67 
-74 QIENQTPLS
+74 
-83 IQFSDEKYDGNNEEY
+83 
-98 KDLTKKEVSIELI
+98 
-111 KNTIKNAREGTV
+111 
-123 IKLIDRG
+123 LIDRG
-130 HILKEGKYYHKYQ
+130 HIKVGNEYSHYYIEDTKVYEKYEKKGK
-143 DDTLVYKRYERIVN
+143 T
-157 SNTLEE
+157 NTLEE
-163 TYDTWNGNNSSYPM
+163 EYNNFEENKNNYSNISSMNYKDG
-177 VQSMLYQNEELK
+177 VLK
-189 VISKNGKELIYKLG
+189 VTLKNNIEKEYKLG
-203 DEQADFSKAV
+203 DIKVDFNKPIKDASGNVTDFEKILKTKNGETITANQKAV
-213 DSNGN
+213 KGLKSH
-218 ITNDENKVEKFKL
+218 
-231 VEEPKTYKT
+231 
-240 YTMNTLNTIALLN
+240 YTDQGHGYPEYI
-253 QVKYDS
+253 KS
-259 IENKEYKKYIEK
+259 IE
-271 VNRTTDLKSLEITLK
+271 LKSNVEQNESSKWAKFDIELAEGYTFGATNEAAPTEGPIDQSSDNKIRVYQYERRQLPDLNEPIFKEGSNNVIVGFKNIVKKGAYGETGDEI
-286 DGYEF
+286 DGEVVSIY
-291 SNEKINDEGSKF
+291 KIVAADQDEGN
-303 VQSNDNKTRTY
+303 NDDI
-314 KLESRKMPAINKI
+314 PDI
-327 IVDEKGGKIKGFEN
+327 GGD
-341 YTTSTYVGQK
+341 V
-351 GSEVD
+351 
-356 GQIVSKFKIVKD
+356 
-368 EEGSTIPN
+368 
-376 IGDIIDKHEET
+376 DKHELT
-387 VPTIKPEKPQP
+387 VPNIPIEPQP
-398 NPQPPIVIPP
+398 NPNPPVVVPP

-419 TMEVVAGDNRY
+419 TMEVLAGDDRY
-430 ETAVDVANKTANT
+430 ETAVEVANKTANT
-443 KEVAENGNLV
+443 KDVAGNGNLV

-464 AASPLASVLGKAS
+464 AASPLASILGKTS

>member
-23 MAYSIHDYGV
+23 MAYTIHEYNPETYDV
-33 EEYKIKKSETINLA
+33 ENNEKTKVDLANAIIAEMEKKVLNTGGSVYQVGIRKRNFYTLNL
-47 DEIIKKIENVCQAD
+47 DPS
-61 EGLVYR
+61 L
-67 PGGIYQI
+67 
-74 QIENQTPLS
+74 
-83 IQFSDEKYDGNNEEY
+83 SDENLKRQ
-98 KDLTKKEVSIELI
+98 KDLIITRIEELGP
-111 KNTIKNAREGTV
+111 NDSVE
-123 IKLIDRG
+123 LIDRG
-130 HILKEGKYYHKYQ
+130 HVKVGNEYSHYYTKNTKVYEKYEVKGN
-143 DDTLVYKRYERIVN
+143 T
-157 SNTLEE
+157 NTLEE
-163 TYDTWNGNNSSYPM
+163 QKNNFDKNTSKYPSVKAM
-177 VQSMLYQNEELK
+177 DYKDGVLT
-189 VISKNGKELIYKLG
+189 VTPKNGDVQTYKLG
-203 DEQADFSKAV
+203 D
-213 DSNGN
+213 
-218 ITNDENKVEKFKL
+218 NKVDFTKPETDSTGKVTGF
-231 VEEPKTYKT
+231 EEVLKTKDGETVKANRKAIQNLIASYK
-240 YTMNTLNTIALLN
+240 
-253 QVKYDS
+253 D
-259 IENKEYKKYIEK
+259 KKYPEYIKSVNEKSEHFKVQATDEDGNPEMVADESRFEIE
-271 VNRTTDLKSLEITLK
+271 LA
-286 DGYEF
+286 DGYTF
-291 SNEKINDEGSKF
+291 ATDKKYADEGAYDQTK
-303 VQSNDNKTRTY
+303 DNKVRAYHYEQRQVPNLNEPMFKEGSDKVITGFKNAVKTGY
-314 KLESRKMPAINKI
+314 HGDKG
-327 IVDEKGGKIKGFEN
+327 DEIDG
-341 YTTSTYVGQK
+341 
-351 GSEVD
+351 EV
-356 GQIVSKFKIVKD
+356 VARYKIVAD
-368 EEGSTIPN
+368 NQNANNNTIPN
-376 IGDIIDKHEET
+376 VEESVNKHET
-387 VPTIKPEKPQP
+387 SVPNIEPPKPQP
-398 NPQPPIVIPP
+398 EPPIVIPP

-419 TMEVVAGDNRY
+419 TMEVLAGDDRY
-430 ETAVDVANKTANT
+430 ETAVEVANKTANT
-443 KEVAENGNLV
+443 KDVAGNGNLV

-464 AASPLASVLGKAS
+464 AASPLASILGKTS

-596 GGLSKDGV
+596 GGLSKAGV
-604 QKIADLKANATI
+604 QKIVDLKANATI

-679 DALTSTSLAVK
+679 DALISTSLAVK

-699 KKISDEQIN
+699 DKISDEQIN

>member
-23 MAYSIHDYGV
+23 IAYTIHEYNPETYNV
-33 EEYKIKKSETINLA
+33 ENNEKTKVDLANAIIAEMEKKVLNTGGSVYQVGIRKPNVFYTLNLDPSEDRL
-47 DEIIKKIENVCQAD
+47 EEQKKIIINAIKGLEENESV
-61 EGLVYR
+61 E
-67 PGGIYQI
+67 
-74 QIENQTPLS
+74 
-83 IQFSDEKYDGNNEEY
+83 
-98 KDLTKKEVSIELI
+98 
-111 KNTIKNAREGTV
+111 
-123 IKLIDRG
+123 LIDRG
-130 HILKEGKYYHKYQ
+130 HIKVGNEYSHYYIEDTKVYEKYEKKGK
-143 DDTLVYKRYERIVN
+143 T
-157 SNTLEE
+157 NTLEE
-163 TYDTWNGNNSSYPM
+163 EYNNFEENKNNYSNISSMNYKDG
-177 VQSMLYQNEELK
+177 VLK
-189 VISKNGKELIYKLG
+189 VTLKNNIEKEYKLG
-203 DEQADFSKAV
+203 DIKVDFNKPIKDASGNVTDFEKILKTKNGETITANQKAV
-213 DSNGN
+213 KGLKSH
-218 ITNDENKVEKFKL
+218 
-231 VEEPKTYKT
+231 
-240 YTMNTLNTIALLN
+240 YTDQGHGYPEYI
-253 QVKYDS
+253 KS
-259 IENKEYKKYIEK
+259 IE
-271 VNRTTDLKSLEITLK
+271 LKSNVEQNESSKGAKFDIELAE
-286 DGYEF
+286 GYTF
-291 SNEKINDEGSKF
+291 GATNEAAPTEGPIDQSSDNKIRVYQYERRQLPDLNEPIFKEGSKN
-303 VQSNDNKTRTY
+303 V
-314 KLESRKMPAINKI
+314 
-327 IVDEKGGKIKGFEN
+327 IVGFKNIVKKGAYGETGDEIDG
-341 YTTSTYVGQK
+341 
-351 GSEVD
+351 EV
-356 GQIVSKFKIVKD
+356 VSIYKIVAADQD
-368 EEGSTIPN
+368 EGNNDDIPD
-376 IGDIIDKHEET
+376 IGGDVDKHELT
-387 VPTIKPEKPQP
+387 VPNIPIEPQP
-398 NPQPPIVIPP
+398 NPNPPVVVPP

-419 TMEVVAGDNRY
+419 TMEVLAGDDRY
-430 ETAVDVANKTANT
+430 ETAVEVANKTANT
-443 KEVAENGNLV
+443 KDVAGNGNLV

-464 AASPLASVLGKAS
+464 AASPLASILGKTS

-591 IVSKN
+591 IASKN

>member
-8 TVMAGAMLATTVAPA
+8 TVMAGAMLATTVAPV
-23 MAYSIHDYGV
+23 MAYTIHEYNPETYNV
-33 EEYKIKKSETINLA
+33 ENNEKTKVNLA
-47 DEIIKKIENVCQAD
+47 NAIIAEMEKKVLNTGGSVYQVGIRKPNVFYTLNLD
-61 EGLVYR
+61 PSL
-67 PGGIYQI
+67 
-74 QIENQTPLS
+74 
-83 IQFSDEKYDGNNEEY
+83 SDENLKRQ
-98 KDLTKKEVSIELI
+98 KDLIITRIEELGP
-111 KNTIKNAREGTV
+111 NDSVE
-123 IKLIDRG
+123 LIDRG
-130 HILKEGKYYHKYQ
+130 HVKVGNEYSHYYTKNTKVYEKYEVKGN
-143 DDTLVYKRYERIVN
+143 T
-157 SNTLEE
+157 NTLEE
-163 TYDTWNGNNSSYPM
+163 QKNNFDKNTTNYPSVKAM
-177 VQSMLYQNEELK
+177 DYNDGVLTVTL
-189 VISKNGKELIYKLG
+189 KNGDVQTYKLG
-203 DEQADFSKAV
+203 D
-213 DSNGN
+213 
-218 ITNDENKVEKFKL
+218 NKVDFTKPETDSTGKVTGF
-231 VEEPKTYKT
+231 EEVLKTKDGETVKANRKAIQNLIASYK
-240 YTMNTLNTIALLN
+240 
-253 QVKYDS
+253 D
-259 IENKEYKKYIEK
+259 KKYPEYIKSVNEK
-271 VNRTTDLKSLEITLK
+271 SEHFKVQATDK
-286 DGYEF
+286 DGNPKMVADESKFEIELADGYTF
-291 SNEKINDEGSKF
+291 ATDEKYADEGAYDQTK
-303 VQSNDNKTRTY
+303 DNKVRAYHYEQRQVPNLNEPMFKEGSDKVITGFKNAVKTGY
-314 KLESRKMPAINKI
+314 HGDKG
-327 IVDEKGGKIKGFEN
+327 DEIDG
-341 YTTSTYVGQK
+341 
-351 GSEVD
+351 EV
-356 GQIVSKFKIVKD
+356 VARYKIVAD
-368 EEGSTIPN
+368 NQNANNNTIPN
-376 IGDIIDKHEET
+376 VEESVNKHET
-387 VPTIKPEKPQP
+387 SVPNIEPPKPQP
-398 NPQPPIVIPP
+398 EPPIVIPP

-419 TMEVVAGDNRY
+419 TMEVLAGDDRY
-430 ETAVDVANKTANT
+430 ETAVEVANKTANT
-443 KEVAENGNLV
+443 KDVAGNGNLV

-464 AASPLASVLGKAS
+464 AASPLASILGKTS

-699 KKISDEQIN
+699 DKISDEQIN

>member
-23 MAYSIHDYGV
+23 MAYTIHEYNPETYNV
-33 EEYKIKKSETINLA
+33 ENNEKTKVNLA
-47 DEIIKKIENVCQAD
+47 NAIIAEMEKKVLNTGGSVYQVGIRKHNVFYTLNLDPSEDRLEQQKKIIINAIKGLEENESV
-61 EGLVYR
+61 E
-67 PGGIYQI
+67 
-74 QIENQTPLS
+74 
-83 IQFSDEKYDGNNEEY
+83 
-98 KDLTKKEVSIELI
+98 
-111 KNTIKNAREGTV
+111 
-123 IKLIDRG
+123 LIDRG
-130 HILKEGKYYHKYQ
+130 HIKVGNEYSHYYIEDTKVYEKYEKKGN
-143 DDTLVYKRYERIVN
+143 T
-157 SNTLEE
+157 NTLEE
-163 TYDTWNGNNSSYPM
+163 EYNNFEENKNNYSNISSMNYKDG
-177 VQSMLYQNEELK
+177 VLK
-189 VISKNGKELIYKLG
+189 VTLKNNIEKEYKLG
-203 DEQADFSKAV
+203 DIKVDFNKPIKDASGNVTDFEKILKTKNGETITANQKAV
-213 DSNGN
+213 KGLKSH
-218 ITNDENKVEKFKL
+218 
-231 VEEPKTYKT
+231 
-240 YTMNTLNTIALLN
+240 YTDQGHGYPEYI
-253 QVKYDS
+253 KS
-259 IENKEYKKYIEK
+259 IE
-271 VNRTTDLKSLEITLK
+271 LKSNVEQNESSKWAKFDIELAE
-286 DGYEF
+286 GYTF
-291 SNEKINDEGSKF
+291 GATNEAAPTEGPIDQSSDNKIRVYQYERRQLPDLNEPIFKEGSKN
-303 VQSNDNKTRTY
+303 V
-314 KLESRKMPAINKI
+314 
-327 IVDEKGGKIKGFEN
+327 IVGFKNIVKKGAYGETGDEIDG
-341 YTTSTYVGQK
+341 
-351 GSEVD
+351 EV
-356 GQIVSKFKIVKD
+356 VARYKIVAADKD
-368 EEGSTIPN
+368 EGNNDDIPD
-376 IGDIIDKHEET
+376 IGGDVDKHELT
-387 VPTIKPEKPQP
+387 VPNIPIEPQP
-398 NPQPPIVIPP
+398 NPNPPVVVPP

-419 TMEVVAGDNRY
+419 TMEVLAGDDRY
-430 ETAVDVANKTANT
+430 ETAVEVANKTANT
-443 KEVAENGNLV
+443 KDVAGNGNLV

-554 ELISKNKKPYNTFV
+554 ELISENEKPYNTFV

-604 QKIADLKANATI
+604 QKIVDLKANATI

>member
-23 MAYSIHDYGV
+23 MAYTIHEYNPETYNV
-33 EEYKIKKSETINLA
+33 ENNEKTKVDLANAIIAEMEKKVLNTGGSVYQVGIRKHNVFYTLNLDPSEDRL
-47 DEIIKKIENVCQAD
+47 EQQKKIIINAIKGLEENESV
-61 EGLVYR
+61 E
-67 PGGIYQI
+67 
-74 QIENQTPLS
+74 
-83 IQFSDEKYDGNNEEY
+83 
-98 KDLTKKEVSIELI
+98 
-111 KNTIKNAREGTV
+111 
-123 IKLIDRG
+123 LIDRG
-130 HILKEGKYYHKYQ
+130 HIKVGNEYSHYYIEDTKVYEKYEKKGKTNTLKEEYDNFEQNSHNYSNISSMN
-143 DDTLVYKRYERIVN
+143 YKDGV
-157 SNTLEE
+157 
-163 TYDTWNGNNSSYPM
+163 
-177 VQSMLYQNEELK
+177 LK
-189 VISKNGKELIYKLG
+189 VTLKNNIEKEYKLG
-203 DEQADFSKAV
+203 DIKVDFNKPIKDASGNVTDFEKILKTKNGETITANQKAV
-213 DSNGN
+213 KGLKSH
-218 ITNDENKVEKFKL
+218 
-231 VEEPKTYKT
+231 
-240 YTMNTLNTIALLN
+240 YTDQGHGYPEYI
-253 QVKYDS
+253 KS
-259 IENKEYKKYIEK
+259 IE
-271 VNRTTDLKSLEITLK
+271 LKSTVEQNESSKWAKFDIELAE
-286 DGYEF
+286 GYTF
-291 SNEKINDEGSKF
+291 GATNEAAPTEGPIDQSSDNKIRVYQYERRQLPDLNEPIFKEGSKN
-303 VQSNDNKTRTY
+303 V
-314 KLESRKMPAINKI
+314 
-327 IVDEKGGKIKGFEN
+327 IVGFKNIVKKGAYGETGDEIDG
-341 YTTSTYVGQK
+341 
-351 GSEVD
+351 EV
-356 GQIVSKFKIVKD
+356 VARYKIVAD
-368 EEGSTIPN
+368 DQDANNNTIPN
-376 IGDIIDKHEET
+376 VEESVNKHET
-387 VPTIKPEKPQP
+387 SVPNIEPPKPQP
-398 NPQPPIVIPP
+398 EPPIVIPP

-419 TMEVVAGDNRY
+419 TMEVLAGDDRY
-430 ETAVDVANKTANT
+430 ETAVEVANKTANT
-443 KEVAENGNLV
+443 KDVAGNGNLV

-464 AASPLASVLGKAS
+464 AASPLASILGKTS

-631 KDAKISTSRV
+631 TDAKISTSRV

-658 KNGLNKIIVSK
+658 NNGLNKIVISK

-679 DALTSTSLAVK
+679 DALTATSLAVK

-699 KKISDEQIN
+699 DKISDEQIN

>member
-23 MAYSIHDYGV
+23 MAYTIHEYNPETYNV
-33 EEYKIKKSETINLA
+33 ENNEKTKVDLANAIIAEMEKKVLNTGGSVYQVGIRKPNVFYTLNLDPSEDRL
-47 DEIIKKIENVCQAD
+47 EEQKKIIINAIKGLEENESV
-61 EGLVYR
+61 E
-67 PGGIYQI
+67 
-74 QIENQTPLS
+74 
-83 IQFSDEKYDGNNEEY
+83 
-98 KDLTKKEVSIELI
+98 
-111 KNTIKNAREGTV
+111 
-123 IKLIDRG
+123 LIDRG
-130 HILKEGKYYHKYQ
+130 HIKVGNEYSHYYIEDTKVYEKYEKKGK
-143 DDTLVYKRYERIVN
+143 T
-157 SNTLEE
+157 NTLEE
-163 TYDTWNGNNSSYPM
+163 EYNNFEENKNNYSNISSMNYKDG
-177 VQSMLYQNEELK
+177 VLK
-189 VISKNGKELIYKLG
+189 VTLKNNIEKEYKLG
-203 DEQADFSKAV
+203 DIKVDFNKPIKDASGNVTDFEKILKTKNGETITANQKAV
-213 DSNGN
+213 KGLKSH
-218 ITNDENKVEKFKL
+218 
-231 VEEPKTYKT
+231 
-240 YTMNTLNTIALLN
+240 YTDQGHGYPEYI
-253 QVKYDS
+253 KS
-259 IENKEYKKYIEK
+259 IE
-271 VNRTTDLKSLEITLK
+271 LKSNVEQNESSKWAKFDIELAEGYTFGATNEAAPTEGPIDQSSDNKIRVYQYERRQLPDLNEPIFKEGSNNVIVGFKNIVKKGAYGETGDEI
-286 DGYEF
+286 DGEVVSIY
-291 SNEKINDEGSKF
+291 KIVAADQDEGN
-303 VQSNDNKTRTY
+303 NDDI
-314 KLESRKMPAINKI
+314 PDI
-327 IVDEKGGKIKGFEN
+327 GGD
-341 YTTSTYVGQK
+341 V
-351 GSEVD
+351 
-356 GQIVSKFKIVKD
+356 
-368 EEGSTIPN
+368 
-376 IGDIIDKHEET
+376 DKHELT
-387 VPTIKPEKPQP
+387 VPNIPIEPQP
-398 NPQPPIVIPP
+398 NPNPPVVVPP

-419 TMEVVAGDNRY
+419 TMEVLAGDDRY
-430 ETAVDVANKTANT
+430 ETAVEVANKTANT
-443 KEVAENGNLV
+443 KDVAGNGNLV

-464 AASPLASVLGKAS
+464 AASPLASILGKTS

-669 DGSAKKDELV
+669 DGSDKKDELV

-699 KKISDEQIN
+699 DKISDEQIN

>member
-23 MAYSIHDYGV
+23 MAYTIHEYNPETYDV
-33 EEYKIKKSETINLA
+33 ENNEKTKVDLANAIIAEMEKKVLNTGGSVYQVGIRKHNVFYTLNLDPSLSETVL
-47 DEIIKKIENVCQAD
+47 Q
-61 EGLVYR
+61 R
-67 PGGIYQI
+67 Q
-74 QIENQTPLS
+74 
-83 IQFSDEKYDGNNEEY
+83 
-98 KDLTKKEVSIELI
+98 KDLIITKINELEL
-111 KNTIKNAREGTV
+111 NESV
-123 IKLIDRG
+123 ELIDRG
-130 HILKEGKYYHKYQ
+130 HVKVGNEYSHYYTKNTKVYEKYEVKGN
-143 DDTLVYKRYERIVN
+143 T
-157 SNTLEE
+157 NTLEE
-163 TYDTWNGNNSSYPM
+163 QKNNFDKNTTNYPSVKAM
-177 VQSMLYQNEELK
+177 YYNDGVLTVTL
-189 VISKNGKELIYKLG
+189 KNGDVQTYKLG
-203 DEQADFSKAV
+203 D
-213 DSNGN
+213 
-218 ITNDENKVEKFKL
+218 NKVDFTKPETDSTGKVTGF
-231 VEEPKTYKT
+231 EEVLKTKDGETVKANRKAIQNLIASYK
-240 YTMNTLNTIALLN
+240 
-253 QVKYDS
+253 D
-259 IENKEYKKYIEK
+259 KKYPEYIKSVNEKSEHFKVQATDEDGKPEK
-271 VNRTTDLKSLEITLK
+271 VADESRFEIELA
-286 DGYEF
+286 DGYTF
-291 SNEKINDEGSKF
+291 ATDEKYADEGAYD
-303 VQSNDNKTRTY
+303 QTEDNKVRAY
-314 KLESRKMPAINKI
+314 HYEQRQVPNLNEPVFKEGSDNKVI
-327 IVDEKGGKIKGFEN
+327 TGFKNAVKTGYHGDKGDEIDG
-341 YTTSTYVGQK
+341 
-351 GSEVD
+351 EV
-356 GQIVSKFKIVKD
+356 VARYKIVTD
-368 EEGSTIPN
+368 DQNANNNTIPN
-376 IGDIIDKHEET
+376 VEESVNKHET
-387 VPTIKPEKPQP
+387 SVPNIEPPKPQP
-398 NPQPPIVIPP
+398 EPPIVIPP

-419 TMEVVAGDNRY
+419 TMEVLAGDDRY
-430 ETAVDVANKTANT
+430 ETAVEVANKTANT
-443 KEVAENGNLV
+443 KDVAGNGNLV

-464 AASPLASVLGKAS
+464 AASPLASILGKTS

-596 GGLSKDGV
+596 GGLSKAGV
-604 QKIADLKANATI
+604 QKIVDLKANATI

-699 KKISDEQIN
+699 DKISDEQIN

>member
-8 TVMAGAMLATTVAPA
+8 TVMAGAMLATTVAPV
-23 MAYSIHDYGV
+23 MAYTVHDYGAK
-33 EEYKIKKSETINLA
+33 EYKVHENEKE
-47 DEIIKKIENVCQAD
+47 EIAKKIVNVMEATQF
-61 EGLVYR
+61 ETGGSVYQLEIDGR
-67 PGGIYQI
+67 EVNLDLSDPDKIEERKNAI
-74 QIENQTPLS
+74 IEN
-83 IQFSDEKYDGNNEEY
+83 
-98 KDLTKKEVSIELI
+98 
-111 KNTIKNAREGTV
+111 IKNANVGDV
-123 IKLIDRG
+123 IKIIDRG
-130 HILKEGKYYHKYQ
+130 HIKEGNKYYHYYKN
-143 DDTLVYKRYERIVN
+143 DTVV
-157 SNTLEE
+157 
-163 TYDTWNGNNSSYPM
+163 
-177 VQSMLYQNEELK
+177 
-189 VISKNGKELIYKLG
+189 
-203 DEQADFSKAV
+203 
-213 DSNGN
+213 
-218 ITNDENKVEKFKL
+218 
-231 VEEPKTYKT
+231 
-240 YTMNTLNTIALLN
+240 
-253 QVKYDS
+253 
-259 IENKEYKKYIEK
+259 YKKY
-271 VNRTTDLKSLEITLK
+271 EIKKDNSDTLK
-286 DGYEF
+286 DDFDAWNTDTNKTTNYPEVNTMEYKDRVLKVTLKNGLIREYKIGENRVDFKKPIDSNKNETTDSSKVDNFKELTEEKTPKYFDANATNVNKLMQYVNWHTDEYETVQLLMWDKTIAGAEGEYFEVRLKNGYTF
-291 SNEKINDEGSKF
+291 SNSSIEDEGSMYI
-303 VQSNDNKTRTY
+303 QSQDNR
-314 KLESRKMPAINKI
+314 SRKYLQNSRKI
-327 IVDEKGGKIKGFEN
+327 PDLTKPIFESANSKVIKGFSN
-341 YTTSTYVGQK
+341 YKEQESYIGQS
-351 GSEVD
+351 GSQID
-356 GQIVSKFKIVKD
+356 GKIISKITIVKD
-368 EEGSTIPN
+368 ETP
-376 IGDIIDKHEET
+376 
-387 VPTIKPEKPQP
+387 IKPEEKPDSGLEDLIP
-398 NPQPPIVIPP
+398 PKPPVNPPVVVPP

-419 TMEVVAGDNRY
+419 TMEVLAGDDRY
-430 ETAVDVANKTANT
+430 ETAVEVANKTANT
-443 KEVAENGNLV
+443 KDVAGNGNLV

-464 AASPLASVLGKAS
+464 AASPLASILGKTS

-596 GGLSKDGV
+596 GGLSKAGV
-604 QKIADLKANATI
+604 QKIVDLKANATI

-699 KKISDEQIN
+699 DKISDEQIN

>member
-23 MAYSIHDYGV
+23 MAYTIHEYNPETYNV
-33 EEYKIKKSETINLA
+33 ENNEKTKVDLANAIIAEMEKKVLNTGGSVYQVGIRKPNGFYPLNLDPSLSDENLKRQKDLIITKIKELKL
-47 DEIIKKIENVCQAD
+47 
-61 EGLVYR
+61 
-67 PGGIYQI
+67 
-74 QIENQTPLS
+74 
-83 IQFSDEKYDGNNEEY
+83 NESVE
-98 KDLTKKEVSIELI
+98 
-111 KNTIKNAREGTV
+111 
-123 IKLIDRG
+123 LIDRG
-130 HILKEGKYYHKYQ
+130 HVKVGNEYSHYYIEDTKVYEKYEKKGN
-143 DDTLVYKRYERIVN
+143 T
-157 SNTLEE
+157 NTLEE
-163 TYDTWNGNNSSYPM
+163 EYNNFEENKNNYSNISSMNYKDG
-177 VQSMLYQNEELK
+177 VLK
-189 VISKNGKELIYKLG
+189 VTLKNNIEKEYKLG
-203 DEQADFSKAV
+203 DIKVDFNKPIEDASGNVTDFEKILKTKNGETITANQKAV
-213 DSNGN
+213 KGLKSH
-218 ITNDENKVEKFKL
+218 
-231 VEEPKTYKT
+231 
-240 YTMNTLNTIALLN
+240 YTDQGHGYPEYI
-253 QVKYDS
+253 KS
-259 IENKEYKKYIEK
+259 IE
-271 VNRTTDLKSLEITLK
+271 LKSNVEQNESSKWAKFDIELAE
-286 DGYEF
+286 GYTF
-291 SNEKINDEGSKF
+291 GATNEAAPTEGPIDQSSDNKIRVYQYERRQLPDLNEPIFKEGSKN
-303 VQSNDNKTRTY
+303 V
-314 KLESRKMPAINKI
+314 
-327 IVDEKGGKIKGFEN
+327 IVGFKNIVKKGAYGETGDEIDG
-341 YTTSTYVGQK
+341 
-351 GSEVD
+351 EV
-356 GQIVSKFKIVKD
+356 VSIYKIVAADQD
-368 EEGSTIPN
+368 EGNNDDIPD
-376 IGDIIDKHEET
+376 IGGDVDKHELT
-387 VPTIKPEKPQP
+387 VPNIPIEPQP
-398 NPQPPIVIPP
+398 NPNPPVVVPP

-419 TMEVVAGDNRY
+419 KMEVLAGDDRY
-430 ETAVDVANKTANT
+430 ETAVEVANKTANT
-443 KEVAENGNLV
+443 KDVAGNGNLV

-464 AASPLASVLGKAS
+464 AASPLASILGKTS

-699 KKISDEQIN
+699 DKISDEQIN

>member
-1 MNKKVLS
+1 
-8 TVMAGAMLATTVAPA
+8 
-23 MAYSIHDYGV
+23 
-33 EEYKIKKSETINLA
+33 
-47 DEIIKKIENVCQAD
+47 
-61 EGLVYR
+61 
-67 PGGIYQI
+67 
-74 QIENQTPLS
+74 
-83 IQFSDEKYDGNNEEY
+83 
-98 KDLTKKEVSIELI
+98 
-111 KNTIKNAREGTV
+111 
-123 IKLIDRG
+123 
-130 HILKEGKYYHKYQ
+130 
-143 DDTLVYKRYERIVN
+143 
-157 SNTLEE
+157 
-163 TYDTWNGNNSSYPM
+163 
-177 VQSMLYQNEELK
+177 
-189 VISKNGKELIYKLG
+189 
-203 DEQADFSKAV
+203 
-213 DSNGN
+213 
-218 ITNDENKVEKFKL
+218 
-231 VEEPKTYKT
+231 
-240 YTMNTLNTIALLN
+240 
-253 QVKYDS
+253 
-259 IENKEYKKYIEK
+259 
-271 VNRTTDLKSLEITLK
+271 
-286 DGYEF
+286 
-291 SNEKINDEGSKF
+291 
-303 VQSNDNKTRTY
+303 
-314 KLESRKMPAINKI
+314 
-327 IVDEKGGKIKGFEN
+327 
-341 YTTSTYVGQK
+341 
-351 GSEVD
+351 
-356 GQIVSKFKIVKD
+356 
-368 EEGSTIPN
+368 
-376 IGDIIDKHEET
+376 
-387 VPTIKPEKPQP
+387 
-398 NPQPPIVIPP
+398 P

-419 TMEVVAGDNRY
+419 TMEVLAGDDRY
-430 ETAVDVANKTANT
+430 ETAVEVANKTANT
-443 KEVAENGNLV
+443 KDVAENGNLV

-464 AASPLASVLGKAS
+464 AASPLASILGKTS

-542 GSNREETSLKVA
+542 GSNREETSIKVA
-554 ELISKNKKPYNTFV
+554 ELISENKKPYNTFV

-596 GGLSKDGV
+596 GGLSKAGV

-699 KKISDEQIN
+699 DKISDEQIN

-721 QIGYGVSNNVLETL
+721 QIGYGVSNNVLETI
-735 AAKIGLLK
+735 AEKIGLLK

>member
-8 TVMAGAMLATTVAPA
+8 TVMAGAMLATTVAPV
-23 MAYSIHDYGV
+23 MAYTVHDYGAKEYDV
-33 EEYKIKKSETINLA
+33 ENNETSKENLA
-47 DEIIKKIENVCQAD
+47 NDIIKEMEKKKFNTVNGGGVYQVGIRKTSGNYTLNLDPSDDRLEQQKKIIINAIKGLEENESV
-61 EGLVYR
+61 E
-67 PGGIYQI
+67 
-74 QIENQTPLS
+74 
-83 IQFSDEKYDGNNEEY
+83 
-98 KDLTKKEVSIELI
+98 
-111 KNTIKNAREGTV
+111 
-123 IKLIDRG
+123 LIDRG
-130 HILKEGKYYHKYQ
+130 HIKVGNEYSHYYIEDTKVYEKYEKKGKTNTLKEEYDNFEQNKKNYSNISSMKYK
-143 DDTLVYKRYERIVN
+143 DGV
-157 SNTLEE
+157 
-163 TYDTWNGNNSSYPM
+163 
-177 VQSMLYQNEELK
+177 LK
-189 VISKNGKELIYKLG
+189 VTLTNNIEKEYKLG
-203 DEQADFSKAV
+203 DIKVDFNKPIKDASGNVTDFEKILKTKNGETITANQKAV
-213 DSNGN
+213 KGLKSHYTDQGHGYPEYIKSIELKSNVEQNESSKGAKFDIELAEGYTFGAINEAPPTEGPIDQSSDNKIRVYQYEQRQLPDLKKPIFKKDSNN
-218 ITNDENKVEKFKL
+218 V
-231 VEEPKTYKT
+231 
-240 YTMNTLNTIALLN
+240 
-253 QVKYDS
+253 
-259 IENKEYKKYIEK
+259 
-271 VNRTTDLKSLEITLK
+271 
-286 DGYEF
+286 
-291 SNEKINDEGSKF
+291 
-303 VQSNDNKTRTY
+303 
-314 KLESRKMPAINKI
+314 
-327 IVDEKGGKIKGFEN
+327 IVGFEN
-341 YTTSTYVGQK
+341 IVKK
-351 GSEVD
+351 GAYGETGDEIDGEV
-356 GQIVSKFKIVKD
+356 VARYKIVAADLD
-368 EEGSTIPN
+368 EGNNDDIPD
-376 IGDIIDKHEET
+376 IGGDVDKHELT
-387 VPTIKPEKPQP
+387 VPNIPIEPQP
-398 NPQPPIVIPP
+398 NPNPPVVVPP

-419 TMEVVAGDNRY
+419 TMEVLAGDDRY
-430 ETAVDVANKTANT
+430 ETAVEVANKTANT

-542 GSNREETSLKVA
+542 GSNREETSIKVA

-596 GGLSKDGV
+596 GGLSKAGV

-735 AAKIGLLK
+735 ATKIGLLK

>member
-23 MAYSIHDYGV
+23 MAYTIHEYNPETYNV
-33 EEYKIKKSETINLA
+33 ENNEKTKVYLANAIIAEMEKKVLNTGGSVYQVGIRKPNVFYTLNLDPSLSDTNLKRQKDLIITKIK
-47 DEIIKKIENVCQAD
+47 
-61 EGLVYR
+61 
-67 PGGIYQI
+67 
-74 QIENQTPLS
+74 
-83 IQFSDEKYDGNNEEY
+83 
-98 KDLTKKEVSIELI
+98 ELEP
-111 KNTIKNAREGTV
+111 NDSVE
-123 IKLIDRG
+123 LIDRG
-130 HILKEGKYYHKYQ
+130 HVKVGNEYSHYYTKNTKVYEKYEVKGN
-143 DDTLVYKRYERIVN
+143 T
-157 SNTLEE
+157 NTLEE
-163 TYDTWNGNNSSYPM
+163 QEKNFNENTSNYPSVKAMDYEDGVLTVTPENGD
-177 VQSMLYQNEELK
+177 VQT
-189 VISKNGKELIYKLG
+189 YKLG
-203 DEQADFSKAV
+203 D
-213 DSNGN
+213 
-218 ITNDENKVEKFKL
+218 NKVDFTKPETDSTGKVTGF
-231 VEEPKTYKT
+231 EEVLKTKDGETVKANRKAIQNLIASYK
-240 YTMNTLNTIALLN
+240 
-253 QVKYDS
+253 D
-259 IENKEYKKYIEK
+259 KKYPEYI
-271 VNRTTDLKSLEITLK
+271 KSV
-286 DGYEF
+286 
-291 SNEKINDEGSKF
+291 NEKSEHFKVEATDEDGKPEMVADESRFEIELAAGYTFATNEKYADEGAYDQTK
-303 VQSNDNKTRTY
+303 DNKVRAYHYEQRQVPNLNEPMFKEGSDKVITGFKNAVKTGY
-314 KLESRKMPAINKI
+314 HGDKG
-327 IVDEKGGKIKGFEN
+327 DEIDG
-341 YTTSTYVGQK
+341 
-351 GSEVD
+351 EV
-356 GQIVSKFKIVKD
+356 VARYKIVAD
-368 EEGSTIPN
+368 NQNANNNTIPN
-376 IGDIIDKHEET
+376 VEESVNKHET
-387 VPTIKPEKPQP
+387 SVPNIEPPKPQP
-398 NPQPPIVIPP
+398 EPPIVIPP

-419 TMEVVAGDNRY
+419 TMEVLAGDDRY
-430 ETAVDVANKTANT
+430 ETAVEVANKTANT
-443 KEVAENGNLV
+443 KDVAGNGNLV

-464 AASPLASVLGKAS
+464 AASPLASILGKTS

-554 ELISKNKKPYNTFV
+554 ELISENEKPYNTFV

-596 GGLSKDGV
+596 GGLSKAGV
-604 QKIADLKANATI
+604 QKIVDLKANATI

-699 KKISDEQIN
+699 DKISDEQIN

>member
-23 MAYSIHDYGV
+23 MAYTIHEYNPETYDV
-33 EEYKIKKSETINLA
+33 ENNEKTKVDLANAIIAEMEKKVLNTGGSVYQVGIRKPNVFYTLNLDPSLSDENLQKQKDLIITKIKEL
-47 DEIIKKIENVCQAD
+47 E
-61 EGLVYR
+61 L
-67 PGGIYQI
+67 
-74 QIENQTPLS
+74 
-83 IQFSDEKYDGNNEEY
+83 NESVE
-98 KDLTKKEVSIELI
+98 
-111 KNTIKNAREGTV
+111 
-123 IKLIDRG
+123 LIDRG
-130 HILKEGKYYHKYQ
+130 HVKVGNEYSHYYTKNTKVYEKYEVKGN
-143 DDTLVYKRYERIVN
+143 I
-157 SNTLEE
+157 NTLEE
-163 TYDTWNGNNSSYPM
+163 QKNNFDKNTSKYPSVKAMDYEDGVLTVTPENGD
-177 VQSMLYQNEELK
+177 VQT
-189 VISKNGKELIYKLG
+189 YKLG
-203 DEQADFSKAV
+203 D
-213 DSNGN
+213 
-218 ITNDENKVEKFKL
+218 NKVDFTKPETDSTGKVTGF
-231 VEEPKTYKT
+231 EEVLKTKDGETVKANRKAIQNLIASYK
-240 YTMNTLNTIALLN
+240 
-253 QVKYDS
+253 D
-259 IENKEYKKYIEK
+259 KEYPEYIKSVNEKSEHFKVQATDKDGNPEK
-271 VNRTTDLKSLEITLK
+271 VADESRFEIELA
-286 DGYEF
+286 DGYTF
-291 SNEKINDEGSKF
+291 ATDEKYADEGAYDQTK
-303 VQSNDNKTRTY
+303 DNKVRAY
-314 KLESRKMPAINKI
+314 HYEQRQVPNLNEPMFKEGSYNKVI
-327 IVDEKGGKIKGFEN
+327 TGFKNAVKTGYHGDKGDEIDG
-341 YTTSTYVGQK
+341 
-351 GSEVD
+351 EV
-356 GQIVSKFKIVKD
+356 VARYKIVTD
-368 EEGSTIPN
+368 DQDANNNTIPN
-376 IGDIIDKHEET
+376 VEESVNKHET
-387 VPTIKPEKPQP
+387 SVPNIEPPKPQP
-398 NPQPPIVIPP
+398 EPPIVIPP

-419 TMEVVAGDNRY
+419 TMEVLAGDDRY
-430 ETAVDVANKTANT
+430 ETAVEVANKTANT
-443 KEVAENGNLV
+443 KDVAGNGNLV

-464 AASPLASVLGKAS
+464 AASPLASILGKTS

>member
-23 MAYSIHDYGV
+23 MAYTIHEYNPETYDV
-33 EEYKIKKSETINLA
+33 E
-47 DEIIKKIENVCQAD
+47 
-61 EGLVYR
+61 
-67 PGGIYQI
+67 
-74 QIENQTPLS
+74 
-83 IQFSDEKYDGNNEEY
+83 NNEKTKVDLANAIIAEMEKKVLNTGGSVY
-98 KDLTKKEVSIELI
+98 QVGIRKHNVFYTLNLDPSLSDTVLQRQKDLIITKINELEL
-111 KNTIKNAREGTV
+111 NESV
-123 IKLIDRG
+123 ELIDRG
-130 HILKEGKYYHKYQ
+130 HVKVGNEYSHYYTKNTKVYEKYEVKGN
-143 DDTLVYKRYERIVN
+143 T
-157 SNTLEE
+157 NTLEE
-163 TYDTWNGNNSSYPM
+163 QKNNFDKNTTNYPSVKAM
-177 VQSMLYQNEELK
+177 YYNDGVLTVTL
-189 VISKNGKELIYKLG
+189 KNGDVQTYKLG
-203 DEQADFSKAV
+203 D
-213 DSNGN
+213 
-218 ITNDENKVEKFKL
+218 NKVDFTKPETDSTGKVTGF
-231 VEEPKTYKT
+231 EEVLKTKDGETVKANRKAIQNLIASYK
-240 YTMNTLNTIALLN
+240 
-253 QVKYDS
+253 D
-259 IENKEYKKYIEK
+259 KKYPEYIKSVNEKSEHFKVQATDEDGKPEK
-271 VNRTTDLKSLEITLK
+271 VADESRFEIELA
-286 DGYEF
+286 DGYTF
-291 SNEKINDEGSKF
+291 ATDEKYADEGAYD
-303 VQSNDNKTRTY
+303 QTEDNKVRAY
-314 KLESRKMPAINKI
+314 HYEQRQVPNLNEPVFKEGSDNKVI
-327 IVDEKGGKIKGFEN
+327 TGFKNAVKTGYHGDKGDEIDG
-341 YTTSTYVGQK
+341 
-351 GSEVD
+351 EV
-356 GQIVSKFKIVKD
+356 VARYKIVTD
-368 EEGSTIPN
+368 DQNANNNTIPN
-376 IGDIIDKHEET
+376 VEESVNKHET
-387 VPTIKPEKPQP
+387 SVPNIEPPKPQP
-398 NPQPPIVIPP
+398 EPPIVIPP

-419 TMEVVAGDNRY
+419 TMEVLAGDDRY
-430 ETAVDVANKTANT
+430 ETAVEVANKTANT
-443 KEVAENGNLV
+443 KDVAGNGNLV

-464 AASPLASVLGKAS
+464 AASPLASILGKTS

-596 GGLSKDGV
+596 GGLSKAGV
-604 QKIADLKANATI
+604 QKIVDLKANATI

-699 KKISDEQIN
+699 DKISDEQIN

>member
-23 MAYSIHDYGV
+23 IAYTIHEYNPETYNV
-33 EEYKIKKSETINLA
+33 ENNEKTKVDLANAIIAEMEKKVLNTGGSVYQVGIRKPNVFYTLNLDPSEDRL
-47 DEIIKKIENVCQAD
+47 EEQKKIIINAIKGLEENESV
-61 EGLVYR
+61 E
-67 PGGIYQI
+67 
-74 QIENQTPLS
+74 
-83 IQFSDEKYDGNNEEY
+83 
-98 KDLTKKEVSIELI
+98 
-111 KNTIKNAREGTV
+111 
-123 IKLIDRG
+123 LIDRG
-130 HILKEGKYYHKYQ
+130 HIKVGNEYSHYYIEDTKVYEKYEKKGK
-143 DDTLVYKRYERIVN
+143 T
-157 SNTLEE
+157 NTLEE
-163 TYDTWNGNNSSYPM
+163 EYNNFEENKNNYSNISSMNYKDG
-177 VQSMLYQNEELK
+177 VLK
-189 VISKNGKELIYKLG
+189 VTLKNNIEKEYKLG
-203 DEQADFSKAV
+203 DIKVDFNKPIKDASGNVTDFEKILKTKNGETITANQKAV
-213 DSNGN
+213 KGLKSH
-218 ITNDENKVEKFKL
+218 
-231 VEEPKTYKT
+231 
-240 YTMNTLNTIALLN
+240 YTDQGHGYPEYI
-253 QVKYDS
+253 KS
-259 IENKEYKKYIEK
+259 IE
-271 VNRTTDLKSLEITLK
+271 LKSNVEQNESSKGAKFDIELAE
-286 DGYEF
+286 GYTF
-291 SNEKINDEGSKF
+291 GATNEAAPTEGPIDQSSDNKIRVYQYERRQLPDLNEPIFKEGSKN
-303 VQSNDNKTRTY
+303 V
-314 KLESRKMPAINKI
+314 
-327 IVDEKGGKIKGFEN
+327 IVGFKNIVKKGAYGETGDEIDG
-341 YTTSTYVGQK
+341 
-351 GSEVD
+351 EV
-356 GQIVSKFKIVKD
+356 VSIYKIVAADQD
-368 EEGSTIPN
+368 EGNNDDIPD
-376 IGDIIDKHEET
+376 IGGDVDKHELT
-387 VPTIKPEKPQP
+387 VPNIPIEPQP
-398 NPQPPIVIPP
+398 NPNPPVVVPP

-419 TMEVVAGDNRY
+419 TMEVLAGDDRY
-430 ETAVDVANKTANT
+430 ETAVEVANKTANT
-443 KEVAENGNLV
+443 KDVAGNGNLV

-464 AASPLASVLGKAS
+464 AASPLASILGKTS

-591 IVSKN
+591 IASKN
-596 GGLSKDGV
+596 VGLSKDGV

-699 KKISDEQIN
+699 DKISDEQIN

>member
-23 MAYSIHDYGV
+23 MAYTIHEYNPETYDV
-33 EEYKIKKSETINLA
+33 ENNEKTKVDLANAIIAEMEKKVLNTGGSVYQVGIRKPNGFYTLNLDPSLSDANLKRQKDLIITKIKEL
-47 DEIIKKIENVCQAD
+47 E
-61 EGLVYR
+61 L
-67 PGGIYQI
+67 
-74 QIENQTPLS
+74 
-83 IQFSDEKYDGNNEEY
+83 NESVE
-98 KDLTKKEVSIELI
+98 
-111 KNTIKNAREGTV
+111 
-123 IKLIDRG
+123 LIDRG
-130 HILKEGKYYHKYQ
+130 HVKVGNEYSHYYTKNTKVYEKYEVKGN
-143 DDTLVYKRYERIVN
+143 T
-157 SNTLEE
+157 NTLEE
-163 TYDTWNGNNSSYPM
+163 QEKNFNENTSNYPSVKAM
-177 VQSMLYQNEELK
+177 DYNDGVLTVTL
-189 VISKNGKELIYKLG
+189 KNGDVQTYKLG
-203 DEQADFSKAV
+203 D
-213 DSNGN
+213 
-218 ITNDENKVEKFKL
+218 NKVDFTK
-231 VEEPKTYKT
+231 PKTDSTGKVTGFKEVLKTKDGETVKANRKAIQNLIASYK
-240 YTMNTLNTIALLN
+240 
-253 QVKYDS
+253 D
-259 IENKEYKKYIEK
+259 KKYPEYIKSVNEKSEHFKVEATDEDGKHEMVADESRFEIE
-271 VNRTTDLKSLEITLK
+271 LA
-286 DGYEF
+286 DGYTF
-291 SNEKINDEGSKF
+291 ATDEKYADEGAYDQTK
-303 VQSNDNKTRTY
+303 DNKVRAY
-314 KLESRKMPAINKI
+314 HYEQRQVPNLNEPMFKEGSYNKVI
-327 IVDEKGGKIKGFEN
+327 TGFKNAVKTGYHGDKGDEIDG
-341 YTTSTYVGQK
+341 
-351 GSEVD
+351 EV
-356 GQIVSKFKIVKD
+356 VARYKIVTD
-368 EEGSTIPN
+368 DQDANNNTIPN
-376 IGDIIDKHEET
+376 VEESVNKHET
-387 VPTIKPEKPQP
+387 SVPNIEPPKPQP
-398 NPQPPIVIPP
+398 EPPIVIPP

-419 TMEVVAGDNRY
+419 TMEVLAGDDRY
-430 ETAVDVANKTANT
+430 ETAVEVANKTANT
-443 KEVAENGNLV
+443 KDVAGNGNLV

-464 AASPLASVLGKAS
+464 AASPLASILGKTS

-699 KKISDEQIN
+699 DKISDEQIN

>member
-23 MAYSIHDYGV
+23 MAYTIHEYNPETYDV
-33 EEYKIKKSETINLA
+33 ENNEKTKVDLANAIIAEMEKKVLNTGGSVYQVGIRKRNFYTLNL
-47 DEIIKKIENVCQAD
+47 DPS
-61 EGLVYR
+61 L
-67 PGGIYQI
+67 
-74 QIENQTPLS
+74 
-83 IQFSDEKYDGNNEEY
+83 SDENLKRQ
-98 KDLTKKEVSIELI
+98 KDLIITRIEELGP
-111 KNTIKNAREGTV
+111 NDSVE
-123 IKLIDRG
+123 LIDRG
-130 HILKEGKYYHKYQ
+130 HVKVGNEYSHYYTKNTKVYEKYEVKGN
-143 DDTLVYKRYERIVN
+143 T
-157 SNTLEE
+157 NTLEE
-163 TYDTWNGNNSSYPM
+163 QKNNFDKNTTNYPSVKAM
-177 VQSMLYQNEELK
+177 DYNDGVLT
-189 VISKNGKELIYKLG
+189 VILKNGDVQTYKLG
-203 DEQADFSKAV
+203 D
-213 DSNGN
+213 
-218 ITNDENKVEKFKL
+218 NKVDFTKPETDSTGKVTGF
-231 VEEPKTYKT
+231 EEVLKTKDGETVKANRKAIQNLIASYK
-240 YTMNTLNTIALLN
+240 
-253 QVKYDS
+253 D
-259 IENKEYKKYIEK
+259 KKYPEYIKSVNEK
-271 VNRTTDLKSLEITLK
+271 SEHFKVQATDK
-286 DGYEF
+286 DGNPKMVADESKFEIELADGYTF
-291 SNEKINDEGSKF
+291 ATDEKYADEGAYDQTK
-303 VQSNDNKTRTY
+303 DNKVRAYHYEQRQVPNLNEPMFKEGSDKVITGFKNAVKTGY
-314 KLESRKMPAINKI
+314 HGDKG
-327 IVDEKGGKIKGFEN
+327 DEIDG
-341 YTTSTYVGQK
+341 
-351 GSEVD
+351 EV
-356 GQIVSKFKIVKD
+356 VARYKIVAD
-368 EEGSTIPN
+368 NQNANNNTIPN
-376 IGDIIDKHEET
+376 VEESVNKHET
-387 VPTIKPEKPQP
+387 SVPNIEPPKPQP
-398 NPQPPIVIPP
+398 EPPIVIPP

-419 TMEVVAGDNRY
+419 TMEVLAGDDRY
-430 ETAVDVANKTANT
+430 ETAVEVANKTANT
-443 KEVAENGNLV
+443 KDVAGNGNLV

-464 AASPLASVLGKAS
+464 AASPLASILGKTS

-596 GGLSKDGV
+596 GGLSKAGV
-604 QKIADLKANATI
+604 QKIVDLKANATI

-679 DALTSTSLAVK
+679 DALTATSLAVK

-713 ADKGVFIY
+713 SNKGVFVY
-721 QIGYGVSNNVLETL
+721 QIGYGVSNSVLDTIAE
-735 AAKIGLLK
+735 KIGLK

>member
-23 MAYSIHDYGV
+23 MAYTIHEYNPETYNV
-33 EEYKIKKSETINLA
+33 ENNEKTKVDLANAIIAEMEKKVLNTGGSVYQVGIRKPNVFYTLNLDPSEDRL
-47 DEIIKKIENVCQAD
+47 EEQKKIIINAIKGLEENESV
-61 EGLVYR
+61 E
-67 PGGIYQI
+67 
-74 QIENQTPLS
+74 
-83 IQFSDEKYDGNNEEY
+83 
-98 KDLTKKEVSIELI
+98 
-111 KNTIKNAREGTV
+111 
-123 IKLIDRG
+123 LIDRG
-130 HILKEGKYYHKYQ
+130 HIKVGNEYSHYYIEDTKVYEKYEKKGK
-143 DDTLVYKRYERIVN
+143 T
-157 SNTLEE
+157 NTLEE
-163 TYDTWNGNNSSYPM
+163 EYNNFEENKNNYSNISSMNYKDG
-177 VQSMLYQNEELK
+177 VLK
-189 VISKNGKELIYKLG
+189 VTLKNNIEKEYKLG
-203 DEQADFSKAV
+203 DIKVDFNKPIKDASGNVTDFEKILKTKNGETITANQKAV
-213 DSNGN
+213 KGLKSH
-218 ITNDENKVEKFKL
+218 
-231 VEEPKTYKT
+231 
-240 YTMNTLNTIALLN
+240 YTDQGHGYPEYI
-253 QVKYDS
+253 KS
-259 IENKEYKKYIEK
+259 IE
-271 VNRTTDLKSLEITLK
+271 LKSNVEQNESSKGAKFDIELAE
-286 DGYEF
+286 GYTF
-291 SNEKINDEGSKF
+291 GATNEAAPTEGPIDQSSDNKIRVYQYERRQLPDLNEPIFKEGSKN
-303 VQSNDNKTRTY
+303 V
-314 KLESRKMPAINKI
+314 
-327 IVDEKGGKIKGFEN
+327 IVGFKNIVKKGAYGETGDEIDG
-341 YTTSTYVGQK
+341 
-351 GSEVD
+351 EV
-356 GQIVSKFKIVKD
+356 VSIYKIVAADQD
-368 EEGSTIPN
+368 EGNNDDIPD
-376 IGDIIDKHEET
+376 IGGDVDKHELT
-387 VPTIKPEKPQP
+387 VPNIPIEPQP
-398 NPQPPIVIPP
+398 NPNPPVVVPP

-419 TMEVVAGDNRY
+419 TMEVLAGDDRY
-430 ETAVDVANKTANT
+430 ETAVEVANKTANT
-443 KEVAENGNLV
+443 KDVAGNGNLV

-464 AASPLASVLGKAS
+464 AASPLASILGKTS

-658 KNGLNKIIVSK
+658 KNGLNKIVISK

-679 DALTSTSLAVK
+679 DALTATSLAVK

-699 KKISDEQIN
+699 DKISDEQIN

>member
-23 MAYSIHDYGV
+23 IAYTIHEYNPETYNV
-33 EEYKIKKSETINLA
+33 ENNEKTKVDLANAIIAEMEKKVLNTGGSVYQVGIRKPNVFYTLNLDPSEDRL
-47 DEIIKKIENVCQAD
+47 EEQKKIIINAIKGLEENESV
-61 EGLVYR
+61 E
-67 PGGIYQI
+67 
-74 QIENQTPLS
+74 
-83 IQFSDEKYDGNNEEY
+83 
-98 KDLTKKEVSIELI
+98 
-111 KNTIKNAREGTV
+111 
-123 IKLIDRG
+123 LIDRG
-130 HILKEGKYYHKYQ
+130 HIKVGNEYSHYYIEDTKVYEKYEKKGK
-143 DDTLVYKRYERIVN
+143 T
-157 SNTLEE
+157 NTLEE
-163 TYDTWNGNNSSYPM
+163 EYNNFEENKNNYSNISSMNYKDG
-177 VQSMLYQNEELK
+177 VLK
-189 VISKNGKELIYKLG
+189 VTLKNNIEKEYKLG
-203 DEQADFSKAV
+203 DIKVDFNKPIKDASGNVTDFEKILKTKNGETITANQKAV
-213 DSNGN
+213 KGLKSH
-218 ITNDENKVEKFKL
+218 
-231 VEEPKTYKT
+231 
-240 YTMNTLNTIALLN
+240 YTDQGHGYPEYI
-253 QVKYDS
+253 KS
-259 IENKEYKKYIEK
+259 IE
-271 VNRTTDLKSLEITLK
+271 LKSNVEQNESSKGAKFDIELAE
-286 DGYEF
+286 GYTF
-291 SNEKINDEGSKF
+291 GATNEAAPTEGPIDQSSDNKIRVYQYERRQLPDLNEPIFKEGSKN
-303 VQSNDNKTRTY
+303 V
-314 KLESRKMPAINKI
+314 
-327 IVDEKGGKIKGFEN
+327 IVGFKNIVKKGAYGETGDEIDG
-341 YTTSTYVGQK
+341 
-351 GSEVD
+351 EV
-356 GQIVSKFKIVKD
+356 VSIYKIVAADQD
-368 EEGSTIPN
+368 EGNNDDIPD
-376 IGDIIDKHEET
+376 IGGDVDKHELT
-387 VPTIKPEKPQP
+387 VPNIPIEPQP
-398 NPQPPIVIPP
+398 NPNPPVVVPP

-419 TMEVVAGDNRY
+419 TMEVLAGDDRY
-430 ETAVDVANKTANT
+430 ETAVEVANKTANT
-443 KEVAENGNLV
+443 KDVAGNGNLV

-464 AASPLASVLGKAS
+464 AASPLASILGKTS

-591 IVSKN
+591 IASKN

-699 KKISDEQIN
+699 DKISDEQIN

>member
-23 MAYSIHDYGV
+23 MAYTIHEYNPETYNV
-33 EEYKIKKSETINLA
+33 E
-47 DEIIKKIENVCQAD
+47 
-61 EGLVYR
+61 
-67 PGGIYQI
+67 
-74 QIENQTPLS
+74 
-83 IQFSDEKYDGNNEEY
+83 NNE
-98 KDLTKKEVSIELI
+98 KTKVDLANAIIAEMEKKVLNTGGSVYQVGIRKPNVFYTLNLDPSEDRLEQQKQIIINAI
-111 KNTIKNAREGTV
+111 KGLEENESV
-123 IKLIDRG
+123 ELIDRG
-130 HILKEGKYYHKYQ
+130 HIKVGNEYSHYYIEDTKVYEKYEKKGKTNTLKEEYDNFEQNSHNYSNISSMN
-143 DDTLVYKRYERIVN
+143 YKDGV
-157 SNTLEE
+157 
-163 TYDTWNGNNSSYPM
+163 
-177 VQSMLYQNEELK
+177 LK
-189 VISKNGKELIYKLG
+189 VTLKNNIEKEYKLG
-203 DEQADFSKAV
+203 DIKVDFNKPIKDASGNVTDFEKILKTKNGETITANQKAV
-213 DSNGN
+213 KGLKSH
-218 ITNDENKVEKFKL
+218 
-231 VEEPKTYKT
+231 
-240 YTMNTLNTIALLN
+240 YTDQGHGYPEYI
-253 QVKYDS
+253 KS
-259 IENKEYKKYIEK
+259 IE
-271 VNRTTDLKSLEITLK
+271 LKSNVEQNESSKWAKFDIELAE
-286 DGYEF
+286 GYIF
-291 SNEKINDEGSKF
+291 GATNEAAPTEGPIDQSSDNKIRVYQYERRQLPDLNEPIFKEGSKN
-303 VQSNDNKTRTY
+303 V
-314 KLESRKMPAINKI
+314 
-327 IVDEKGGKIKGFEN
+327 IVGFKNIVKKGAYGETGDEIDG
-341 YTTSTYVGQK
+341 
-351 GSEVD
+351 EV
-356 GQIVSKFKIVKD
+356 VSIYKIVAADQD
-368 EEGSTIPN
+368 EGNNDDIPD
-376 IGDIIDKHEET
+376 IGGDVDKHELT
-387 VPTIKPEKPQP
+387 VPNIPIEPQP
-398 NPQPPIVIPP
+398 NPNPPVVIPP

-419 TMEVVAGDNRY
+419 TMEVLAGDDRY
-430 ETAVDVANKTANT
+430 ETAVEVANKTANT
-443 KEVAENGNLV
+443 KDVAGNGNLV

-464 AASPLASVLGKAS
+464 AASPLASILGKTS

-542 GSNREETSLKVA
+542 GSNREETSIKVA
-554 ELISKNKKPYNTFV
+554 ELISENKKPYNTFV

-596 GGLSKDGV
+596 GGLSKAGV
-604 QKIADLKANATI
+604 QKIVDLKANATI

-699 KKISDEQIN
+699 DKISDEQIN

>member
-23 MAYSIHDYGV
+23 MAYTIHEYNPETYDV
-33 EEYKIKKSETINLA
+33 ENNEKTKVDLANAIIAEMEKKVLNTGGSVYQVGIRKPNGFYPLNLDPSLSDKNLQRQKDLIITKIKEL
-47 DEIIKKIENVCQAD
+47 E
-61 EGLVYR
+61 L
-67 PGGIYQI
+67 
-74 QIENQTPLS
+74 
-83 IQFSDEKYDGNNEEY
+83 NESVE
-98 KDLTKKEVSIELI
+98 
-111 KNTIKNAREGTV
+111 
-123 IKLIDRG
+123 LIDRG
-130 HILKEGKYYHKYQ
+130 HVKVGNEYSHYYTKNTKVYEKYEVKGN
-143 DDTLVYKRYERIVN
+143 T
-157 SNTLEE
+157 NTLEE
-163 TYDTWNGNNSSYPM
+163 QKNNFDKNASNYPSVKAM
-177 VQSMLYQNEELK
+177 DYKDGVLT
-189 VISKNGKELIYKLG
+189 VTPKNGDVQTYKLG
-203 DEQADFSKAV
+203 D
-213 DSNGN
+213 
-218 ITNDENKVEKFKL
+218 NKVDFTKPETDSTGKVTGF
-231 VEEPKTYKT
+231 EEVLKTKDGETVKANRKAIQNLIASYK
-240 YTMNTLNTIALLN
+240 
-253 QVKYDS
+253 D
-259 IENKEYKKYIEK
+259 KKYPEYIKSVNEKSEHFKVQATDEDGKPEMVADESRFEIE
-271 VNRTTDLKSLEITLK
+271 LA
-286 DGYEF
+286 DGYTF
-291 SNEKINDEGSKF
+291 ATDEKYADEGAYD
-303 VQSNDNKTRTY
+303 QTEDNKVRAY
-314 KLESRKMPAINKI
+314 HYEQRQVPNLNEPVFKEDSDNKVI
-327 IVDEKGGKIKGFEN
+327 TGFKNAVKTGYHGDKGDEIDG
-341 YTTSTYVGQK
+341 
-351 GSEVD
+351 EV
-356 GQIVSKFKIVKD
+356 VARYKIVTD
-368 EEGSTIPN
+368 DQDANNNTIPN
-376 IGDIIDKHEET
+376 VEESVNKHET
-387 VPTIKPEKPQP
+387 SVPNIEPPKPQP
-398 NPQPPIVIPP
+398 EPPIVIPP
-408 TKPEEKPENKP
+408 TKPENKP
-419 TMEVVAGDNRY
+419 TMEVLAGDDRY
-430 ETAVDVANKTANT
+430 ETAVEVANKTANT
-443 KEVAENGNLV
+443 KDVAGNGNLV

-464 AASPLASVLGKAS
+464 AASPLASILGKTS

-542 GSNREETSLKVA
+542 GSNREETSIKVA
-554 ELISKNKKPYNTFV
+554 ELISENKKTYNTFV

-596 GGLSKDGV
+596 GGLSKAGV
-604 QKIADLKANATI
+604 QKIVDLKANATI

-699 KKISDEQIN
+699 DKISDEQIN

>member
-8 TVMAGAMLATTVAPA
+8 TVMAGAMLATTVAPV
-23 MAYSIHDYGV
+23 MAYTIHEYNPETYDV
-33 EEYKIKKSETINLA
+33 ENNEKTKVYLANAIIAEMEKKVLNTGGSVYQVGIRKPNGFYPLNLDPSEDRL
-47 DEIIKKIENVCQAD
+47 EEQKKIIINAIKGLEENESV
-61 EGLVYR
+61 E
-67 PGGIYQI
+67 
-74 QIENQTPLS
+74 
-83 IQFSDEKYDGNNEEY
+83 
-98 KDLTKKEVSIELI
+98 
-111 KNTIKNAREGTV
+111 
-123 IKLIDRG
+123 LIDRG
-130 HILKEGKYYHKYQ
+130 HIKVGNEYSHYYIEDTKVYEKYEKKGK
-143 DDTLVYKRYERIVN
+143 T
-157 SNTLEE
+157 NTLEE
-163 TYDTWNGNNSSYPM
+163 EYNNFEENKNNYSNISSMNYKDG
-177 VQSMLYQNEELK
+177 VLK
-189 VISKNGKELIYKLG
+189 VTLKNNIEKEYKLG
-203 DEQADFSKAV
+203 DIKVDFNKPIKDASGNVTDFEKILKTKNGETITANQKAV
-213 DSNGN
+213 KGLKSH
-218 ITNDENKVEKFKL
+218 
-231 VEEPKTYKT
+231 
-240 YTMNTLNTIALLN
+240 YTDQGHGYPEYI
-253 QVKYDS
+253 KS
-259 IENKEYKKYIEK
+259 IE
-271 VNRTTDLKSLEITLK
+271 LKSNVEQNESSKWAKFDIELAEGYTFGATNEAAPTEGPIDQSSDNKIRVYQYERRQLPDLNEPIFKKGSKNVIVGFKNIVKKGAYGETGDEI
-286 DGYEF
+286 DGEVVARY
-291 SNEKINDEGSKF
+291 KIVAADKDEGN
-303 VQSNDNKTRTY
+303 NDDI
-314 KLESRKMPAINKI
+314 PDI
-327 IVDEKGGKIKGFEN
+327 GGD
-341 YTTSTYVGQK
+341 V
-351 GSEVD
+351 
-356 GQIVSKFKIVKD
+356 
-368 EEGSTIPN
+368 
-376 IGDIIDKHEET
+376 DKHELT
-387 VPTIKPEKPQP
+387 VPNIPIEPQP
-398 NPQPPIVIPP
+398 NPNPPVVVPP

-419 TMEVVAGDNRY
+419 TMEVLAGDDRY
-430 ETAVDVANKTANT
+430 ETAVEVANKTANT
-443 KEVAENGNLV
+443 KDVAGNGNLV

-464 AASPLASVLGKAS
+464 AASPLASILGKTS